1 MGVEVLV
8 GAVIAGASAGMA
20 AASVATIS
28 ALTATMIG
36 IGAGALSLIASVAAT
51 PKTPK
56 VQSPDNAVTLGTTT
70 DPKTVL
76 PVIFGTARTGAICV
90 YKAISKKENNKLVQI
105 FAIAEGEIDHYKALF
120 MDNKNVLVGKDLI
133 IRDGVLDKGTI
144 KDEYRKVLEVEF
156 RTGKNPNT
164 ALSLAKHHLGSDWTD
179 AYKGNGIA
187 TMCIVLRRDDKSLAA
202 GVDILQTNSQV
213 TVDVSGLKIRNLE
226 TNAIE
231 TSTNGVDQIFH
242 YLTNTK
248 YGLSVPIEN
257 INIDS
262 FLKVRKQVAQ
272 MKLYSNGACD
282 PNASFKENLTALMQS
297 FGGVMFESFGRITLK
312 LDAPDIVKHTFNEDN
327 IMMGKVN
334 LKTGGTNGYFNT
346 INAVYQEPSLD
357 YSEQMLRYPSD
368 AENDATI
375 RQDGRII
382 AKDVEYRFVKD
393 EKQIDK
399 LASIERNKSRIT
411 QVINFTTTDAFTAE
425 VWDVISV
432 THDELKLNNSLWRI
446 ISIERSIDS
455 GIAGILSITA
465 TEYNSQIYTDLDYAA
480 KPDNRPS
487 GLPDSMTVQK
497 PTNFRIKAT
506 GETIYGKN
514 VTLTWDAPEDFN
526 RYGFQIDYRVSGSPN
541 WIKLGQTSQQIFN
554 VNALAKDRS
563 YDYRICA
570 FGIIARSDWVELINQ
585 NPTVTY
591 ELPTPTIRIK
601 NQGSTAGTFE
611 GNDLIIEWDNQQGLD
626 VMINGEANKFSDL
639 FEAYIIKV
647 TNKAGKSIQYRT
659 RDPESWTYTL
669 DMNQFN
675 GLSRQL
681 TVEVSVK
688 GYNNS
693 QSAPA
698 RLVAINP
705 QHKPMKGFSA
715 RGGFN
720 TAFVSWADD
729 VEHDYAGSIIQYAT
743 DNTFSDARA
752 VSTNSVSHT
761 SFDLAD
767 GDYYI
772 RGAHYDIFGMDDAV
786 WSEPYFMSMKSTIS
800 WDDQDKEALEDLIG
814 LQDRLDETI
823 ADAIAQAGENA
834 DAKIDAMHK
843 QITTETGKTVQASA
857 DTLKSLIVSG
867 DKASST
873 KIDQVKAELKGD
885 ITKEVSASAT
895 TLKQAIADSEKAT
908 ATKIDQVKV
917 EMDGKVAGVSQEA
930 KADIDTLKG
939 TINSKYNLA
948 VNADGRVAG
957 IHMSATN
964 DPAQPT
970 RIIFTADKIAVAPQN
985 GSGVC
990 PFGIEGNK
998 VYLDNAMIRNAAIGT
1013 AQISDAAIT
1022 TAKIG
1027 NAAINSAKIQD
1038 GAITNAKIVNGAI
1051 DNAKIGNYIQSS
1063 NWNGSTGWHINKNG
1077 SATFMNATVKGNITA
1092 DSGTLNNV
1100 TINSSCVI
1108 KGMLEATQ
1116 VKGDFV
1122 KVIGKKFPHRDVNVD
1137 NGYAGYPQG
1146 TVTVRVED
1154 DHKFDR
1160 QIVIPA
1166 ISFGGLRAREGSNNN
1181 TFYDTCR
1188 LIVRKNGSELYNR
1201 AYGGNTGL
1209 YSGVID
1215 MPAGKGA
1222 VTLTFE
1228 VQSSAINNWTPST
1241 WISDLTVMVTKKAT
1255 TGITVS

>member
-20 AASVATIS
+20 AAATFSVM
-28 ALTATMIG
+28 TAVAIG
-36 IGAGALSLIASVAAT
+36 VAAGAMTLIASTLAT

-56 VQSPDNAVTLGTTT
+56 VQSADNSTTLGTTT

-76 PVIFGTARTGAICV
+76 PVVFGVTRVGAICT
-90 YKAISKKENNKLVQI
+90 YKAISKRESNKLVQI
-105 FAIAEGEIDHYKALF
+105 FAIAEGEIDHFKALY
-120 MDNKNVLVGKDLI
+120 MDNKNVLNSTSMT
-133 IRDGVLDKGTI
+133 IRDGVLDKGNI
-144 KDEYRKVLEVEF
+144 KDRYRKVLEVEF
-156 RTGKNPNT
+156 RTGKAPNT
-164 ALSLAKHHLGSDWTD
+164 VLSLANHHLGSDWDDRYT
-179 AYKGNGIA
+179 GNGVA
-187 TMCIVLRRDDKSLAA
+187 TMCIVLRRDDRSLAD
-202 GVDILQTNSQV
+202 GVEILQTNSQIA
-213 TVDVSGLKIRNLE
+213 VDVSGLKIRNLE

-231 TSTNGVDQIFH
+231 ASTNGVDQIFH

-257 INIDS
+257 INVDS
-262 FLKVRKQVAQ
+262 FLKVRSQVRQ
-272 MKLYSNGACD
+272 MNLHSNGACD
-282 PNASFKENLTALMQS
+282 PNASFKENLTGLMQT

-312 LDAPDIVKHTFNEDN
+312 LDAPDVVKHTFNEDN
-327 IMMGKVN
+327 IMMGKVT

-346 INAVYQEPSLD
+346 INAMYQNPAND
-357 YSEQMLRYPSD
+357 YSETMLRYPADAESD
-368 AENDATI
+368 ATVQ
-375 RQDGRII
+375 QDGRII

-393 EKQIDK
+393 KKQIDK

-411 QVINFTTTDAFTAE
+411 QVISFMTTDAFTAE

-432 THDELKLNNSLWRI
+432 THDELKLSNSLWRI
-446 ISIERSIDS
+446 TAIERSIDS
-455 GIAGILSITA
+455 GIAGMLAITA
-465 TEYNSQIYTDLDYAA
+465 TEYNSKIYTDLNYAA
-480 KPDNRPS
+480 NPDDRPT
-487 GLPDSMTVQK
+487 GLPDSMTVQA

-506 GETIYGKN
+506 GETIHGKN
-514 VTLTWDAPEDFN
+514 ISLMWDAPEDFN
-526 RYGFQIDYRVSGSPN
+526 RYGFQVDYRVSGSPN
-541 WIKLGQTSQQIFN
+541 WIKAGQTSQQIFN
-554 VNALAKDRS
+554 INALASDRS
-563 YDYRICA
+563 YDYRVCA

-591 ELPTPTIRIK
+591 ELPTPVIRIK
-601 NQGSTAGTFE
+601 NVGSQPNYFK
-611 GNDLIIEWDNQQGLD
+611 GNDLTIAWENQQKLD
-626 VMINGEANKFSDL
+626 VVVNGETNKFSDL
-639 FEAYIIKV
+639 FDAYIIKI

-659 RDPESWTYTL
+659 RNPESWTYTL

-675 GLSRQL
+675 GLSREL
-681 TVEVSVK
+681 TVEVSAK

-705 QHKPMKGFSA
+705 QHKPIKGFSA

-720 TAFVSWADD
+720 SAFVSWNGD
-729 VEHDYAGSIIQYAT
+729 VLESDYAGTIIQYAT
-743 DNTFSDARA
+743 SQDFSNARA

-761 SFDLAD
+761 SFDIAD
-767 GDYYI
+767 GDYYL
-772 RGAHYDIFGMDDAV
+772 RAAHYDIFGTDDAV
-786 WSEPYFMSMKSTIS
+786 WSEPYFMKMKSTIT
-800 WDDQDKEALEDLIG
+800 WDDQDKESLEDLIG

-834 DAKIDAMHK
+834 DIKLDRLHK
-843 QITTETGKTVQASA
+843 TISTETDGKVKTKVDAAVTDLKKVIATSEQASA
-857 DTLKSLIVSG
+857 
-867 DKASST
+867 T
-873 KIDQVKAELKGD
+873 KIEQVR
-885 ITKEVSASAT
+885 
-895 TLKQAIADSEKAT
+895 
-908 ATKIDQVKV
+908 V
-917 EMDGKVAGVSQEA
+917 EMDGKVAGVNQESEA
-930 KADIDTLKG
+930 KIDALKG

-970 RIIFTADKIAVAPQN
+970 RIIFNADKIAIAPQ
-985 GSGVC
+985 GGAAVP
-990 PFGIEGNK
+990 PFGVEGNK
-998 VYLDNAMIRNAAIGT
+998 VYIDGAMVRNASIGT
-1013 AQISDAAIT
+1013 AQINDASIT

-1027 NAAINSAKIQD
+1027 NAAINTAKIQD

-1108 KGMLEATQ
+1108 KGMLDATQ
-1116 VKGDFV
+1116 VRGDFV
-1122 KVIGKKFPHRDVNVD
+1122 KVIGRKFPVRDANPSL
-1137 NGYAGYPQG
+1137 GYGGYPQG
-1146 TVTVRVED
+1146 TVTVRIED
-1154 DHKFDR
+1154 DHNFDR

-1166 ISFGGLRAREGSNNN
+1166 ISFGGLTARESATGREY
-1181 TFYDTCR
+1181 YDTCR
-1188 LIVRKNGSELYNR
+1188 LIVRKNGSELYNK

-1215 MPAGKGA
+1215 MPRGQGA
-1222 VTLTFE
+1222 LTLTFE
-1228 VQSSAINNWTPST
+1228 VHSSAINNWTPST

>member
-1 MGVEVLV
+1 MGFEILV

-20 AASVATIS
+20 AAATFSVM
-28 ALTATMIG
+28 TAVAIG
-36 IGAGALSLIASVAAT
+36 MAAGAMTLIASTVGA

-56 VQSPDNAVTLGTTT
+56 VQSPDNAVTLGTSN

-76 PVIFGTARTGAICV
+76 PVLFGTTRTGAICV
-90 YKAISKKENNKLVQI
+90 YKAISQRENNKLVQI
-105 FAIAEGEIDHYKALF
+105 FAISEGEIDHFKALHI
-120 MDNKNVLVGKDLI
+120 DNKNVLI
-133 IRDGVLDKGTI
+133 SQNMTIRDGILDKGNI

-164 ALSLAKHHLGSDWTD
+164 ALDLAKHHLGADWD
-179 AYKGNGIA
+179 DRYQGNGIA

-202 GVDILQTNSQV
+202 GVDILQPNSQV
-213 TVDVSGLKIRNLE
+213 AVDVCGLKIRNLE

-231 TSTNGVDQIFH
+231 ASTNGVDQIFH
-242 YLTNTK
+242 YLTNEK

-257 INIDS
+257 INVDS
-262 FLKVRKQVAQ
+262 FLKVRKQVRQ
-272 MKLYSNGACD
+272 MDLHSNGACD
-282 PNASFKENLTALMQS
+282 PNASFKENLTSLMQT

-327 IMMGKVN
+327 IMMGKVS

-346 INAVYQEPSLD
+346 INAMYQEPSID
-357 YSEQMLRYPSD
+357 YSEQMLRYPAD

-382 AKDVEYRFVKD
+382 AKDIEYRFVKS
-393 EKQIDK
+393 KAQIDK
-399 LASIERNKSRIT
+399 LASVERNKSRIT
-411 QVINFTTTDAFTAE
+411 QVISFMTTDAFTAE

-432 THDELKLNNSLWRI
+432 TYDELKLNNSLWRI
-446 ISIERSIDS
+446 TAIDRSIDS
-455 GIAGILSITA
+455 GIAGMMTITA
-465 TEYNSQIYTDLDYAA
+465 TEYNSQVYTDLNYAA
-480 KPDNRPS
+480 NPDNRPT

-506 GETIYGKN
+506 GETIHGKN

-554 VNALAKDRS
+554 INALAKDRS
-563 YDYRICA
+563 YDYRVCA
-570 FGIIARSDWVELINQ
+570 FGIIARSEWVELVNQ
-585 NPTVTY
+585 NPEVTY
-591 ELPTPTIRIK
+591 ELPTPAIRIK
-601 NQGSTAGTFE
+601 NQGSSPGTFE
-611 GNDLIIEWDNQQGLD
+611 GNDLIIEWDNQQQLD

-675 GLSRQL
+675 GLSREL

-693 QSAPA
+693 ESAPA

-752 VSTNSVSHT
+752 VTTNSVSHT

-786 WSEPYFMSMKSTIS
+786 WSEPYFMQMKSTIS

-823 ADAIAQAGENA
+823 ADAIAQAGANA

-843 QITTETGKTVQASA
+843 QITTETGQTVQASA
-857 DTLKSLIVSG
+857 DTLKSLIATSEQ
-867 DKASST
+867 ASAT

-895 TLKQAIADSEKAT
+895 TLKQAIATSEA
-908 ATKIDQVKV
+908 ASASKIDQVRV
-917 EMDGKVAGVSQEA
+917 EMDGKIAGVNQEA
-930 KADIDTLKG
+930 DVKIDALKG

-964 DPAQPT
+964 DPAEPT
-970 RIIFTADKIAVAPQN
+970 RIIFTADKIAVAPQD
-985 GSGVC
+985 GSEVC
-990 PFGIEGNK
+990 PFGIEDNK

-1027 NAAINSAKIQD
+1027 TAQI
-1038 GAITNAKIVNGAI
+1038 NGAHIQHAQIGTGHIIDGSI
-1051 DNAKIGNYIQSS
+1051 DNAKIGNYIQSY
-1063 NWNGSTGWHINKNG
+1063 NWNGNDGWYIGKDGTCHFRH
-1077 SATFMNATVKGNITA
+1077 ANIRGHLVA
-1092 DSGTLNNV
+1092 DSGEMNNV
-1100 TINSSCVI
+1100 TINSSCRI
-1108 KGMLEATQ
+1108 LGMLDANQ
-1116 VKGDFV
+1116 VRGDFV
-1122 KVIGKKFPHRDVNVD
+1122 KAIGRRFPHWDENPSL
-1137 NGYAGYPQG
+1137 GYPGYPQG
-1146 TVTVRVED
+1146 TITVRIED
-1154 DHKFDR
+1154 DHPFDR
-1160 QIVIPA
+1160 QIIVPA
-1166 ISFGGLRAREGSNNN
+1166 ISFGGLNAREGSNNN
-1181 TFYDTCR
+1181 TYYDNCR
-1188 LIVRKNGSELYNR
+1188 LIVRKNGAELYNR
-1201 AYGGNTGL
+1201 AYGRQTGL
-1209 YSGVID
+1209 YSAVID
-1215 MPAGKGA
+1215 MPAGHGP

-1228 VQSSAINNWTPST
+1228 VSSSAINNWTPST
-1241 WISDLTVMVTKKAT
+1241 WISDLSVIVTKKAA
-1255 TGITVS
+1255 TGISVS

>member
-1 MGVEVLV
+1 MGFEVLV

-20 AASVATIS
+20 AAATFSVM
-28 ALTATMIG
+28 TAVAIG
-36 IGAGALSLIASVAAT
+36 MAAGAMTLIASTVGA

-56 VQSPDNAVTLGTTT
+56 VQSPDNAVTLGTSN

-76 PVIFGTARTGAICV
+76 PVLFGTTRTGAICV
-90 YKAISKKENNKLVQI
+90 YKAISQRENNKLVQI
-105 FAIAEGEIDHYKALF
+105 FAIAEGEIDHFKALHI
-120 MDNKNVLVGKDLI
+120 DNKNVLI
-133 IRDGVLDKGTI
+133 SQNMTIRDGILDKGNI

-164 ALSLAKHHLGSDWTD
+164 ALDLAKHHLGADWD
-179 AYKGNGIA
+179 DRYQGNGIA

-202 GVDILQTNSQV
+202 GVDILQPNSQV
-213 TVDVSGLKIRNLE
+213 AVDVMGLKIRNLE

-231 TSTNGVDQIFH
+231 ASTNGVDQIFH
-242 YLTNTK
+242 YLTNEK

-257 INIDS
+257 INVDS
-262 FLKVRKQVAQ
+262 FLKVRKQVRQ
-272 MKLYSNGACD
+272 MDLHSNGACD
-282 PNASFKENLTALMQS
+282 PNASFKENLTSLMQT

-327 IMMGKVN
+327 IMMGKVS

-346 INAVYQEPSLD
+346 INAMYQEPSID
-357 YSEQMLRYPSD
+357 YSEQMLRYPAD

-382 AKDVEYRFVKD
+382 AKDIEYRFVKS
-393 EKQIDK
+393 KAQIDK

-411 QVINFTTTDAFTAE
+411 QVISFMTTDAFTAE

-432 THDELKLNNSLWRI
+432 TYDELKLNNSLWRI
-446 ISIERSIDS
+446 TAIDRSIDS
-455 GIAGILSITA
+455 GIAGMMTITA
-465 TEYNSQIYTDLDYAA
+465 TEYNSQVYTDLNYAA
-480 KPDNRPS
+480 TPDNRPT

-506 GETIYGKN
+506 GETIHGKN

-526 RYGFQIDYRVSGSPN
+526 RYGFQIDYKVSGSPN

-554 VNALAKDRS
+554 INALAKDRS
-563 YDYRICA
+563 YDYRVCA
-570 FGIIARSDWVELINQ
+570 FGIIARSEWVELVNQ
-585 NPTVTY
+585 NPEVTY
-591 ELPTPTIRIK
+591 ELPTPVIRIK
-601 NQGSTAGTFE
+601 NQGSTPGTFE
-611 GNDLIIEWDNQQGLD
+611 GNDLIIEWDNQQALD
-626 VMINGEANKFSDL
+626 VVINGETNKFSDL

-675 GLSRQL
+675 GLSREL
-681 TVEVSVK
+681 TVEVSAK

-693 QSAPA
+693 ISAPA

-720 TAFVSWADD
+720 SVFVSWAND

-752 VSTNSVSHT
+752 VTTNSVSHT

-767 GDYYI
+767 GDYYL
-772 RGAHYDIFGMDDAV
+772 RAAHYDIFGMDDAV
-786 WSEPYFMSMKSTIS
+786 WSEPYFMPMKSTIS
-800 WDDQDKEALEDLIG
+800 WDDQDKEALENLIG

-823 ADAIAQAGENA
+823 ADAIAQAGANA

-843 QITTETGKTVQASA
+843 QITTETGQTVQASA
-857 DTLKSLIVSG
+857 DTLKSLIATSEQ
-867 DKASST
+867 ASAT

-885 ITKEVSASAT
+885 ITSEVSASAT
-895 TLKQAIADSEKAT
+895 TLKQAIATSEA
-908 ATKIDQVKV
+908 ASASKIDQVRV
-917 EMDGKVAGVSQEA
+917 EMDGKIAGVNQEA
-930 KADIDTLKG
+930 DVKIDALKG

-964 DPAQPT
+964 DPAEPT
-970 RIIFTADKIAVAPQN
+970 RIIFTADKIAVAPQD
-985 GSGVC
+985 GSEVC

-1013 AQISDAAIT
+1013 AQINDAAIT

-1027 NAAINSAKIQD
+1027 TAQI
-1038 GAITNAKIVNGAI
+1038 NGAHIQHAQIGTGHIIDGSI
-1051 DNAKIGNYIQSS
+1051 DNAKIGNYIQSY
-1063 NWNGSTGWHINKNG
+1063 NWNGNDGWYIGKDGTCHFRH
-1077 SATFMNATVKGNITA
+1077 ANIRGHLVA
-1092 DSGTLNNV
+1092 DSGELNNV
-1100 TINSSCVI
+1100 TINSSCRI
-1108 KGMLEATQ
+1108 LGMLDANQ
-1116 VKGDFV
+1116 VRGDFV
-1122 KVIGKKFPHRDVNVD
+1122 KAVGRRFPHWDENPSL
-1137 NGYAGYPQG
+1137 GYAGYPQG
-1146 TVTVRVED
+1146 TVTVRIED
-1154 DHKFDR
+1154 DHPFDR
-1160 QIVIPA
+1160 QIIVPA
-1166 ISFGGLRAREGSNNN
+1166 ISFGGLRAREGSNGNE
-1181 TFYDTCR
+1181 FYDNCR
-1188 LIVRKNGSELYNR
+1188 LIVRKNGAELYNR
-1201 AYGGNTGL
+1201 AYGRQTGL
-1209 YSGVID
+1209 YSAVID
-1215 MPAGKGA
+1215 MPAGHGP

-1228 VQSSAINNWTPST
+1228 VSSSAINNWTPST
-1241 WISDLTVMVTKKAT
+1241 WISDLSVIVTKKAA
-1255 TGITVS
+1255 TGISVS

>member
-1 MGVEVLV
+1 MGFEILV

-20 AASVATIS
+20 AAATFSVM
-28 ALTATMIG
+28 TAVAIG
-36 IGAGALSLIASVAAT
+36 MAAGAMTLIASTVGA

-56 VQSPDNAVTLGTTT
+56 VQSPDNAVTLGTSN

-76 PVIFGTARTGAICV
+76 PVLFGTTRTGAICV
-90 YKAISKKENNKLVQI
+90 YKAISQRENNKLVQI
-105 FAIAEGEIDHYKALF
+105 FAIAEGEIDHFKALHI
-120 MDNKNVLVGKDLI
+120 DNKNVLI
-133 IRDGVLDKGTI
+133 SQNMTIRDGILDKGNI

-164 ALSLAKHHLGSDWTD
+164 ALDLAKHHLGADWD
-179 AYKGNGIA
+179 DRYQGNGIA

-202 GVDILQTNSQV
+202 GVDILQPNSQV
-213 TVDVSGLKIRNLE
+213 AVDVCGLKIRNLE

-231 TSTNGVDQIFH
+231 ASTNGVDQIFH
-242 YLTNTK
+242 YLTNEK

-257 INIDS
+257 INVDS
-262 FLKVRKQVAQ
+262 FLKVRKQVRQ
-272 MKLYSNGACD
+272 MDLHSNGACD
-282 PNASFKENLTALMQS
+282 PNASFKENLTSLMQS

-327 IMMGKVN
+327 IMMGKVS

-346 INAVYQEPSLD
+346 INAMYQEPSID
-357 YSEQMLRYPSD
+357 YSEQMLRYPAD

-375 RQDGRII
+375 REDGRII
-382 AKDVEYRFVKD
+382 AKDIEYRFVKSKD
-393 EKQIDK
+393 QIDK

-411 QVINFTTTDAFTAE
+411 QVISFMTTDAFTAE

-432 THDELKLNNSLWRI
+432 TYDELKLNNSLWRI
-446 ISIERSIDS
+446 TAIDRSIDS
-455 GIAGILSITA
+455 GIAGMMTITA
-465 TEYNSQIYTDLDYAA
+465 TEYNSQVYTDLNYAA
-480 KPDNRPS
+480 TPDNRPT

-506 GETIYGKN
+506 GETIHGKN

-526 RYGFQIDYRVSGSPN
+526 RYGFQIDYKVSGSPN

-554 VNALAKDRS
+554 INALAKDRS
-563 YDYRICA
+563 YDYRVCA
-570 FGIIARSDWVELINQ
+570 FGIIARSEWVELVNQ
-585 NPTVTY
+585 NPEVTY
-591 ELPTPTIRIK
+591 ELPTPVIRIK
-601 NQGSTAGTFE
+601 NQGSTPGTFE
-611 GNDLIIEWDNQQGLD
+611 GNDLIIEWDNQQSLD
-626 VMINGEANKFSDL
+626 VVINGETNKFSDL

-675 GLSRQL
+675 GLSREL
-681 TVEVSVK
+681 TVEVSAK

-693 QSAPA
+693 VSAPA

-720 TAFVSWADD
+720 SVFVSWAND

-752 VSTNSVSHT
+752 VTTNSVSHT

-767 GDYYI
+767 GDYYL
-772 RGAHYDIFGMDDAV
+772 RAAHYDIFGMDDAV
-786 WSEPYFMSMKSTIS
+786 WSEPYFMPMKSTIS
-800 WDDQDKEALEDLIG
+800 WDDQDKEALENLIG

-823 ADAIAQAGENA
+823 ADAIAQAGANA

-843 QITTETGKTVQASA
+843 QITTETGQTVQASA
-857 DTLKSLIVSG
+857 DTLKSLIATSEQ
-867 DKASST
+867 ASAT

-885 ITKEVSASAT
+885 ITSEVSASAT
-895 TLKQAIADSEKAT
+895 TLKQAIATSEA
-908 ATKIDQVKV
+908 ASASKIDQVRV
-917 EMDGKVAGVSQEA
+917 EMDGKIAGVNQEA
-930 KADIDTLKG
+930 DVKIDALKG

-964 DPAQPT
+964 DPAEPT
-970 RIIFTADKIAVAPQN
+970 RIIFTADKIAVAPQD
-985 GSGVC
+985 GSEVC

-1013 AQISDAAIT
+1013 AQINDAAIT

-1027 NAAINSAKIQD
+1027 TAQI
-1038 GAITNAKIVNGAI
+1038 NGAHIQHAQIGTGHIIDGSI
-1051 DNAKIGNYIQSS
+1051 DNAKIGNYIQSY
-1063 NWNGSTGWHINKNG
+1063 NWNGNDGWYIGKDGTCHFRH
-1077 SATFMNATVKGNITA
+1077 ANIRGHLVA
-1092 DSGTLNNV
+1092 DSGEMNNV
-1100 TINSSCVI
+1100 TINSSCRI
-1108 KGMLEATQ
+1108 LGMLDANQ
-1116 VKGDFV
+1116 VRGDFV
-1122 KVIGKKFPHRDVNVD
+1122 KAVGRRFPHWDENPSL
-1137 NGYAGYPQG
+1137 GYAGYPQG
-1146 TVTVRVED
+1146 TVTVRIED
-1154 DHKFDR
+1154 DHPFDR
-1160 QIVIPA
+1160 QIIVPA
-1166 ISFGGLRAREGSNNN
+1166 ISFGGLRAREGSNGNE
-1181 TFYDTCR
+1181 FYDNCR
-1188 LIVRKNGSELYNR
+1188 LIVRKNGAELYNR
-1201 AYGGNTGL
+1201 AYGRQTGL
-1209 YSGVID
+1209 YSAVID
-1215 MPAGKGA
+1215 MPAGHGP

-1228 VQSSAINNWTPST
+1228 VSSSAINNWTPST
-1241 WISDLTVMVTKKAT
+1241 WISDLSVIVTKKAA
-1255 TGITVS
+1255 TGISVS

>member
-1 MGVEVLV
+1 MGFEILV

-20 AASVATIS
+20 AAATFSVM
-28 ALTATMIG
+28 TAVAIG
-36 IGAGALSLIASVAAT
+36 MAAGAMTLIASTVGA

-56 VQSPDNAVTLGTTT
+56 VQSPDNAVTLGTSN

-76 PVIFGTARTGAICV
+76 PVLFGTTRTGAICV
-90 YKAISKKENNKLVQI
+90 YKAISQRENNKLVQI
-105 FAIAEGEIDHYKALF
+105 FAIAEGEIDHFKALHI
-120 MDNKNVLVGKDLI
+120 DNKNVLI
-133 IRDGVLDKGTI
+133 SQNMTIRDGILDKGNI

-164 ALSLAKHHLGSDWTD
+164 ALDLAKHHLGADWD
-179 AYKGNGIA
+179 DRYQGNGIA

-202 GVDILQTNSQV
+202 GVDILQPNSQV
-213 TVDVSGLKIRNLE
+213 AVDVMGLKIRNLE

-231 TSTNGVDQIFH
+231 ASTNGVDQIFH
-242 YLTNTK
+242 YLTNEK

-257 INIDS
+257 INVDS
-262 FLKVRKQVAQ
+262 FLKVRKQVRQ
-272 MKLYSNGACD
+272 MDLHSNGACD
-282 PNASFKENLTALMQS
+282 PNASFKENLTSLMQT

-327 IMMGKVN
+327 IMMGKVS

-346 INAVYQEPSLD
+346 INAMYQEPSID
-357 YSEQMLRYPSD
+357 YSEQMLRYPAD

-382 AKDVEYRFVKD
+382 AKDIEYRFVKS
-393 EKQIDK
+393 KAQIDK

-411 QVINFTTTDAFTAE
+411 QVISFMTTDAFTAE

-432 THDELKLNNSLWRI
+432 TYDELKLNNSLWRI
-446 ISIERSIDS
+446 TAIDRSIDS
-455 GIAGILSITA
+455 GIAGMMTITA
-465 TEYNSQIYTDLDYAA
+465 TEYNSQVYTDLNYAA
-480 KPDNRPS
+480 TPDNRPT

-506 GETIYGKN
+506 GETIHGKN

-554 VNALAKDRS
+554 INALAKDRS
-563 YDYRICA
+563 YDYRVCA
-570 FGIIARSDWVELINQ
+570 FGIIARSEWVELVNQ
-585 NPTVTY
+585 NPEVTY
-591 ELPTPTIRIK
+591 ELPTPVIRIK
-601 NQGSTAGTFE
+601 NQGSSPGTFE
-611 GNDLIIEWDNQQGLD
+611 GNDLIIEWENQQQLD

-675 GLSRQL
+675 GLSREL

-693 QSAPA
+693 ESAPA

-752 VSTNSVSHT
+752 VTTNSVSHT

-786 WSEPYFMSMKSTIS
+786 WSEPYFMQMKSTIS

-823 ADAIAQAGENA
+823 ADAIAQAGANA

-843 QITTETGKTVQASA
+843 QITTETGQTVQASA
-857 DTLKSLIVSG
+857 NTLKSLIATSEQ
-867 DKASST
+867 ASST

-885 ITKEVSASAT
+885 ITNEVSASAT
-895 TLKQAIADSEKAT
+895 TLKQAIATSEA
-908 ATKIDQVKV
+908 ASASKIDQVRV
-917 EMDGKVAGVSQEA
+917 EMDGKIAGVNQEA
-930 KADIDTLKG
+930 DVKIDALKG

-964 DPAQPT
+964 DPAEPT
-970 RIIFTADKIAVAPQN
+970 RIIFTADKIAVAPQD
-985 GSGVC
+985 GSEVC
-990 PFGIEGNK
+990 PFGIEDNK

-1013 AQISDAAIT
+1013 AQISDASIT

-1027 NAAINSAKIQD
+1027 TAQI
-1038 GAITNAKIVNGAI
+1038 NGAHIQHAQIGTGHIIDGSI
-1051 DNAKIGNYIQSS
+1051 DNAKIGNYIQSY
-1063 NWNGSTGWHINKNG
+1063 NWNGNDGWYIGKDGTCHFRH
-1077 SATFMNATVKGNITA
+1077 ANIRGHLVA
-1092 DSGTLNNV
+1092 DSGEMNNV
-1100 TINSSCVI
+1100 TINSRCRI
-1108 KGMLEATQ
+1108 LGMLDANQ
-1116 VKGDFV
+1116 VRGDFV
-1122 KVIGKKFPHRDVNVD
+1122 KAIGRRFPYWDENPSL
-1137 NGYAGYPQG
+1137 GYPGYPQG
-1146 TVTVRVED
+1146 TITVRIED
-1154 DHKFDR
+1154 DHPFDR
-1160 QIVIPA
+1160 QIIVPA
-1166 ISFGGLRAREGSNNN
+1166 ISFGGLNAREGSNNN
-1181 TFYDTCR
+1181 TYYDNCR
-1188 LIVRKNGSELYNR
+1188 LIVRKNGAELYNR
-1201 AYGGNTGL
+1201 AYGRQTGL
-1209 YSGVID
+1209 YSAVID
-1215 MPAGKGA
+1215 MPAGHGP

-1228 VQSSAINNWTPST
+1228 VSSSAINNWTPST
-1241 WISDLTVMVTKKAT
+1241 WISDLSVIVTKKAA
-1255 TGITVS
+1255 TGISVS

>member
-1 MGVEVLV
+1 MGFEILV

-20 AASVATIS
+20 AAATFSVM
-28 ALTATMIG
+28 TAVAIG
-36 IGAGALSLIASVAAT
+36 MAAGAMTLIASTVGA

-56 VQSPDNAVTLGTTT
+56 VQSPDNAVTLGTSN

-76 PVIFGTARTGAICV
+76 PVLFGTTRTGAICV
-90 YKAISKKENNKLVQI
+90 YKAISQRENNKLVQI
-105 FAIAEGEIDHYKALF
+105 FAIAEGEIDHFKALHI
-120 MDNKNVLVGKDLI
+120 DNKNVLI
-133 IRDGVLDKGTI
+133 SQNMTIRDGILDKGNI

-164 ALSLAKHHLGSDWTD
+164 ALDLAKHHLGADWD
-179 AYKGNGIA
+179 DRYQGNGIA

-202 GVDILQTNSQV
+202 GVDILQPNSQV
-213 TVDVSGLKIRNLE
+213 AVDVCGLKIRNLE

-231 TSTNGVDQIFH
+231 ASTNGVDQIFH

-257 INIDS
+257 INVDS
-262 FLKVRKQVAQ
+262 FLKVRKQVRQ
-272 MKLYSNGACD
+272 MDLHSNGACD
-282 PNASFKENLTALMQS
+282 PNASFKENLTSLMQS

-327 IMMGKVN
+327 IMMGKVS

-346 INAVYQEPSLD
+346 INAMYQEPSID
-357 YSEQMLRYPSD
+357 YSEQMLRYPAD

-375 RQDGRII
+375 REDGRII
-382 AKDVEYRFVKD
+382 AKDIEYRFVKSKD
-393 EKQIDK
+393 QIDK

-411 QVINFTTTDAFTAE
+411 QVISFMTTDAFTAE

-432 THDELKLNNSLWRI
+432 TYDELKLNNSLWRI
-446 ISIERSIDS
+446 TAIDRSIDS
-455 GIAGILSITA
+455 GIAGMMTITA
-465 TEYNSQIYTDLDYAA
+465 TEYNSQVYTDLNYAA
-480 KPDNRPS
+480 TPDNRPT

-506 GETIYGKN
+506 GETIHGKN

-526 RYGFQIDYRVSGSPN
+526 RYGFQIDYKVSGSPN

-554 VNALAKDRS
+554 INALAKDRS
-563 YDYRICA
+563 YDYRVCA
-570 FGIIARSDWVELINQ
+570 FGIIARSEWVELVNQ
-585 NPTVTY
+585 NPEVTY
-591 ELPTPTIRIK
+591 ELPTPVIRIK
-601 NQGSTAGTFE
+601 NQGSTPGTFE
-611 GNDLIIEWDNQQGLD
+611 GNDLIIEWDNQQALD
-626 VMINGEANKFSDL
+626 VVINGETNKFSDL

-675 GLSRQL
+675 GLSREL
-681 TVEVSVK
+681 TVEVSAK

-693 QSAPA
+693 VSAPA

-720 TAFVSWADD
+720 SVFVSWAND

-752 VSTNSVSHT
+752 VTTNSVSHT

-767 GDYYI
+767 GDYYL
-772 RGAHYDIFGMDDAV
+772 RAAHYDIFGMDDAV
-786 WSEPYFMSMKSTIS
+786 WSEPYFMPMKSTIS

-814 LQDRLDETI
+814 LQERLDETI
-823 ADAIAQAGENA
+823 ADAIAQAGANA

-843 QITTETGKTVQASA
+843 QITTETGQTVQASA
-857 DTLKSLIVSG
+857 DTLKSLITTSEQ
-867 DKASST
+867 ASST

-885 ITKEVSASAT
+885 ITSEVSASAT
-895 TLKQAIADSEKAT
+895 TLKQAIATSEA
-908 ATKIDQVKV
+908 ASASKIDQVRV
-917 EMDGKVAGVSQEA
+917 EMDGKIAGVNQEA
-930 KADIDTLKG
+930 DVKIDALKG

-964 DPAQPT
+964 DPAEPT
-970 RIIFTADKIAVAPQN
+970 RIIFTADKIAVAPQD
-985 GSGVC
+985 GSEVC

-1013 AQISDAAIT
+1013 AQINDAAIT

-1027 NAAINSAKIQD
+1027 TAQI
-1038 GAITNAKIVNGAI
+1038 NGAHIQHAQIGTGHIIDGSI
-1051 DNAKIGNYIQSS
+1051 DNAKIGNYIQSY
-1063 NWNGSTGWHINKNG
+1063 NWNGNDGWYIGKDGTCHFRH
-1077 SATFMNATVKGNITA
+1077 ANIRGHLVA
-1092 DSGTLNNV
+1092 DSGEMNNV
-1100 TINSSCVI
+1100 TINSSCRI
-1108 KGMLEATQ
+1108 LGMLDANQ
-1116 VKGDFV
+1116 VRGDFV
-1122 KVIGKKFPHRDVNVD
+1122 KAVGRRFPHWDENPSL
-1137 NGYAGYPQG
+1137 GYAGYPQG
-1146 TVTVRVED
+1146 TVTVRIED
-1154 DHKFDR
+1154 DHPFDR
-1160 QIVIPA
+1160 QIIVPA
-1166 ISFGGLRAREGSNNN
+1166 ISFGGLRAREGSNGNE
-1181 TFYDTCR
+1181 FYDNCR
-1188 LIVRKNGSELYNR
+1188 LIVRKNGAELYNR
-1201 AYGGNTGL
+1201 AYGRQTGL
-1209 YSGVID
+1209 YSAVID
-1215 MPAGKGA
+1215 MPAGHGP

-1228 VQSSAINNWTPST
+1228 VSSSAINNWTPST
-1241 WISDLTVMVTKKAT
+1241 WISDLSVIVTKKAA
-1255 TGITVS
+1255 TGISVS

>member
-1 MGVEVLV
+1 MGIEVLV

-20 AASVATIS
+20 AAATFSVM
-28 ALTATMIG
+28 TAVAIG
-36 IGAGALSLIASVAAT
+36 MAAGAMTLIASTVGAQ
-51 PKTPK
+51 KTPK
-56 VQSPDNAVTLGTTT
+56 VQSPDNAVTLGTSN

-76 PVIFGTARTGAICV
+76 PVVFGTTRTGAICV
-90 YKAISKKENNKLVQI
+90 YKAISQRENNKLVQI

-120 MDNKNVLVGKDLI
+120 IDNKNVLVGTNMT
-133 IRDGVLDKGTI
+133 IRDGVLDKGNI
-144 KDEYRKVLEVEF
+144 KEEYRKVLEVEF
-156 RTGKNPNT
+156 RTGKNPNS
-164 ALSLAKHHLGSDWTD
+164 ALELAKTHLGSDWTD

-202 GVDILQTNSQV
+202 GVDILQTNSQIA
-213 TVDVSGLKIRNLE
+213 VDVMGLKIRNLE

-231 TSTNGVDQIFH
+231 ASTNGVDQIFH
-242 YLTNTK
+242 YLTNEK

-257 INIDS
+257 INVDS
-262 FLKVRKQVAQ
+262 FLKVRQQVRQ
-272 MKLYSNGACD
+272 MDLHSNGACD
-282 PNASFKENLTALMQS
+282 PNASFKENLTSLMQT

-312 LDAPDIVKHTFNEDN
+312 LDAPDIVKHVFNEDN
-327 IMMGKVN
+327 IMMGKVS

-346 INAVYQEPSLD
+346 INAMYQEPSID
-357 YSEQMLRYPSD
+357 YSEQMLRYPAD

-375 RQDGRII
+375 REDGRII
-382 AKDVEYRFVKD
+382 AKDIEYRFVKSKD
-393 EKQIDK
+393 QIDK

-411 QVINFTTTDAFTAE
+411 QVISFMTTDAFTAE

-432 THDELKLNNSLWRI
+432 TYDELKLNNSLWRI
-446 ISIERSIDS
+446 TAIDRSIDS
-455 GIAGILSITA
+455 GIAGMMTITA
-465 TEYNSQIYTDLDYAA
+465 TEYNSQVYTDLNYAA
-480 KPDNRPS
+480 NPDNRPS

-506 GETIYGKN
+506 GETIHGKN

-526 RYGFQIDYRVSGSPN
+526 RYGFQIDYKVSGSPN

-554 VNALAKDRS
+554 INALAKDRS
-563 YDYRICA
+563 YDYRVCA
-570 FGIIARSDWVELINQ
+570 FGIIARSDWVELVNQ
-585 NPTVTY
+585 NPEVTY
-591 ELPTPTIRIK
+591 ELPTPVIRIK

-611 GNDLIIEWDNQQGLD
+611 GNDLIIEWDNQQKLD
-626 VMINGEANKFSDL
+626 VVINGETNKFSDL

-681 TVEVSVK
+681 TVEVSAK

-693 QSAPA
+693 VSAPA

-720 TAFVSWADD
+720 TAFVSWTDD

-752 VSTNSVSHT
+752 VTTNSVSHT

-772 RGAHYDIFGMDDAV
+772 RGAHYDIFGIDDAV
-786 WSEPYFMSMKSTIS
+786 WSEPYFMSMKSSIS
-800 WDDQDKEALEDLIG
+800 WEDQDKEALEDLIG

-823 ADAIAQAGENA
+823 ADAIKQANANA

-843 QITTETGKTVQASA
+843 QITTETGKTVEASA
-857 DTLKSLIVSG
+857 DTLKSLITTSEQ
-867 DKASST
+867 ASAT

-895 TLKQAIADSEKAT
+895 TLKQAIATSEQAS
-908 ATKIDQVKV
+908 ASKIDQVRV
-917 EMDGKVAGVSQEA
+917 EMDGKIAGVNQEA
-930 KADIDTLKG
+930 DVKIDALKG

-964 DPAQPT
+964 DPAEPT
-970 RIIFTADKIAVAPQN
+970 RIIFTADKIAVAPQD
-985 GSGVC
+985 GSEVC
-990 PFGIEGNK
+990 PFGIENNK
-998 VYLDNAMIRNAAIGT
+998 VFLDNAMIRDAAIGT
-1013 AQISDAAIT
+1013 AQITDAAIT

-1027 NAAINSAKIQD
+1027 TAQI
-1038 GAITNAKIVNGAI
+1038 NGAHIQHAQIGTGHIIDGSI
-1051 DNAKIGNYIQSS
+1051 DNAKIGNYIQSY
-1063 NWNGSTGWHINKNG
+1063 NWNGNDGWYIGKDGTCHFRH
-1077 SATFMNATVKGNITA
+1077 ANIRGHLVA
-1092 DSGTLNNV
+1092 DSGEMNNV
-1100 TINSSCVI
+1100 TINSSCRI
-1108 KGMLEATQ
+1108 LGMLDANQ
-1116 VKGDFV
+1116 VRGDFV
-1122 KVIGKKFPHRDVNVD
+1122 KAIGRRFPHNDVNVD
-1137 NGYAGYPQG
+1137 TGYAGYPQG
-1146 TVTVRVED
+1146 TITVRIED
-1154 DHKFDR
+1154 DHNFDR
-1160 QIVIPA
+1160 QIIIPA
-1166 ISFGGLRAREGSNNN
+1166 ISFGGLRAREGSNGNE
-1181 TFYDTCR
+1181 FYDNCR
-1188 LIVRKNGSELYNR
+1188 LIVRKNGAELYNR
-1201 AYGGNTGL
+1201 AYGRQTGL
-1209 YSGVID
+1209 YTGVID
-1215 MPAGKGA
+1215 MPAGQGP
-1222 VTLTFE
+1222 VTMTFE
-1228 VQSSAINNWTPST
+1228 VYSSAINNWTPST
-1241 WISDLTVMVTKKAT
+1241 WISDLAVIVTKKAA

>member
-20 AASVATIS
+20 AAATFSVM
-28 ALTATMIG
+28 TAVAIG
-36 IGAGALSLIASVAAT
+36 VAAGAMTLIASTLAT

-56 VQSPDNAVTLGTTT
+56 VQSADNSTTLGTTT

-76 PVIFGTARTGAICV
+76 PVVFGVTRVGAICV
-90 YKAISKKENNKLVQI
+90 YKAISKQESNKLVQI
-105 FAIAEGEIDHYKALF
+105 FAIAEGEIDHYKALY
-120 MDNKNVLVGKDLI
+120 MDNKNVLNSKTMT
-133 IRDGVLDKGTI
+133 IRDGVLDKGNI
-144 KDEYRKVLEVEF
+144 KERYRKVLEVEF

-164 ALSLAKHHLGSDWTD
+164 ALSLAKHHLGSDWDDRYT
-179 AYKGNGIA
+179 GNGIA
-187 TMCIVLRRDDKSLAA
+187 TMCIILRRDDRSLAD
-202 GVDILQTNSQV
+202 GVEILQTNSQIA
-213 TVDVSGLKIRNLE
+213 VDVSGLKIRNLE

-231 TSTNGVDQIFH
+231 ASTNGVDQIFH

-257 INIDS
+257 INVDS
-262 FLKVRKQVAQ
+262 FLKVRSQVRQ
-272 MKLYSNGACD
+272 MNLHSNGACD
-282 PNASFKENLTALMQS
+282 PNASFKENLTGLMQT

-312 LDAPDIVKHTFNEDN
+312 LDAPDVVKHRFDEDN
-327 IMMGKVN
+327 IMMGKVT

-346 INAVYQEPSLD
+346 INAMYQNPSND
-357 YSEQMLRYPSD
+357 YAETMLRYPADAESD
-368 AENDATI
+368 ATVQ
-375 RQDGRII
+375 QDGRII

-393 EKQIDK
+393 KKQIDK
-399 LASIERNKSRIT
+399 LASVERNKSRIT
-411 QVINFTTTDAFTAE
+411 QVISFMTTDAFTAE

-432 THDELKLNNSLWRI
+432 THDELKLSNSLWRI
-446 ISIERSIDS
+446 TAIERSIDS
-455 GIAGILSITA
+455 GIAGMLAITA
-465 TEYNSQIYTDLDYAA
+465 TEYNSKIYTDLNYAA
-480 KPDNRPS
+480 NPDDRPT
-487 GLPDSMTVQK
+487 GLPDSMTVQA

-506 GETIYGKN
+506 GETLHGKN
-514 VTLTWDAPEDFN
+514 ISLTWDAPEDFN
-526 RYGFQIDYRVSGSPN
+526 RYGFQVDYRVSGSPN
-541 WIKLGQTSQQIFN
+541 WIKAGQTSQQIFN
-554 VNALAKDRS
+554 INALASDRS
-563 YDYRICA
+563 YDYRVCA

-591 ELPTPTIRIK
+591 ELPTPVIRIK
-601 NQGSTAGTFE
+601 NVGSQPNYFK
-611 GNDLIIEWDNQQGLD
+611 GNDLTIAWENQQKLD
-626 VMINGEANKFSDL
+626 VVVNGETNKFSDL
-639 FEAYIIKV
+639 FDAYIIKI

-675 GLSRQL
+675 GLSREL
-681 TVEVSVK
+681 TVEVSAK

-705 QHKPMKGFSA
+705 QHKAIKGFSA

-720 TAFVSWADD
+720 SAFVSWNGD
-729 VEHDYAGSIIQYAT
+729 VLESDYAGTIIQYAT
-743 DNTFSDARA
+743 AQDFSNTRS

-767 GDYYI
+767 GDYYL
-772 RGAHYDIFGMDDAV
+772 RAAHYDIFGMDDAV
-786 WSEPYFMSMKSTIS
+786 WSEPYFMPMKSTIS

-823 ADAIAQAGENA
+823 ADAIEQAGANA

-843 QITTETGKTVQASA
+843 QITTETGQTVQASA
-857 DTLKSLIVSG
+857 DTLKSLIASG
-867 DKASST
+867 DKASAT

-895 TLKQAIADSEKAT
+895 TLKQAIATSEQAS
-908 ATKIDQVKV
+908 ATKIDQVRV
-917 EMDGKVAGVSQEA
+917 EMDGKIAGVNQEA
-930 KADIDTLKG
+930 DVKIDALKG

-970 RIIFTADKIAVAPQN
+970 RIIFNADKIAIAPQ
-985 GSGVC
+985 GGAAVP
-990 PFGIEGNK
+990 PFGVEGNK
-998 VYLDNAMIRNAAIGT
+998 VYIDGAMVRNASIGT
-1013 AQISDAAIT
+1013 AQINDAAIT

-1108 KGMLEATQ
+1108 KGMLDATQ
-1116 VKGDFV
+1116 VRGDFV
-1122 KVIGKKFPHRDVNVD
+1122 KAVGKRFPHTNANWP
-1137 NGYAGYPQG
+1137 NG
-1146 TVTVRVED
+1146 TLTVRIED
-1154 DHKFDR
+1154 DHNFNR
-1160 QIVIPA
+1160 QIIIPA
-1166 ISFGGLRAREGSNNN
+1166 IHHNGSMRSYEHNDLW
-1181 TFYDTCR
+1181 DTCR
-1188 LIVRKNGSELYNR
+1188 LIVRKNGAVLYDR
-1201 AYGGNTGL
+1201 TATSGCM

-1215 MPAGKGA
+1215 MPAGQGA

-1228 VQSSAINNWTPST
+1228 VSCKGVNNYNPIGY
-1241 WISDLTVMVTKKAT
+1241 ISDLTVLVTKKAS
-1255 TGITVS
+1255 TGISIS

>member
-1 MGVEVLV
+1 MGFEVLV

-20 AASVATIS
+20 AAATFSVM
-28 ALTATMIG
+28 TAVAIG
-36 IGAGALSLIASVAAT
+36 MAAGAMTLIASTVGA

-56 VQSPDNAVTLGTTT
+56 VQSPDNAVTLGTSN

-76 PVIFGTARTGAICV
+76 PVLFGTTRTGAICV
-90 YKAISKKENNKLVQI
+90 YKAISQRENNKLVQI
-105 FAIAEGEIDHYKALF
+105 FAIAEGEIDHFKALHI
-120 MDNKNVLVGKDLI
+120 DNKNVLI
-133 IRDGVLDKGTI
+133 SQNMTIRDGILDKGNI

-164 ALSLAKHHLGSDWTD
+164 ALDLAKHHLGADWD
-179 AYKGNGIA
+179 DRYQGNGIA

-202 GVDILQTNSQV
+202 GVDILQPNSQV
-213 TVDVSGLKIRNLE
+213 AVDVMGLKIRNLE

-231 TSTNGVDQIFH
+231 ASTNGVDQIFH
-242 YLTNTK
+242 YLTNEK

-257 INIDS
+257 INVDS
-262 FLKVRKQVAQ
+262 FLKVRKQVRQ
-272 MKLYSNGACD
+272 MDLHSNGACD
-282 PNASFKENLTALMQS
+282 PNASFKENLTSLMQT

-312 LDAPDIVKHTFNEDN
+312 LDAPDIVKHTFNEEN
-327 IMMGKVN
+327 IMMGKVS

-346 INAVYQEPSLD
+346 INAMYQEPSID
-357 YSEQMLRYPSD
+357 YSEQMLRYPAD

-382 AKDVEYRFVKD
+382 AKDIEYRFVKS
-393 EKQIDK
+393 KAQIDK

-411 QVINFTTTDAFTAE
+411 QVISFMTTDAFTAE

-432 THDELKLNNSLWRI
+432 TYDELKLNNSLWRI
-446 ISIERSIDS
+446 TAIDRSIDS
-455 GIAGILSITA
+455 GIAGMMTITA
-465 TEYNSQIYTDLDYAA
+465 TEYNSQVYTDLNYAA
-480 KPDNRPS
+480 TPDNRPT

-506 GETIYGKN
+506 GETIHGKN

-554 VNALAKDRS
+554 INALAKDRS
-563 YDYRICA
+563 YDYRVCA
-570 FGIIARSDWVELINQ
+570 FGIIARSEWVELVNQ
-585 NPTVTY
+585 NPEVTY
-591 ELPTPTIRIK
+591 ELPTPVIRIK
-601 NQGSTAGTFE
+601 NQGSTPGTFE
-611 GNDLIIEWDNQQGLD
+611 GNDLIIEWENQQQLD

-675 GLSRQL
+675 GLSREL

-693 QSAPA
+693 ESAPA

-786 WSEPYFMSMKSTIS
+786 WSEPYFMQMKSTIS

-823 ADAIAQAGENA
+823 ADAIAQAGANA

-843 QITTETGKTVQASA
+843 QITTETGQTVQASA
-857 DTLKSLIVSG
+857 DTLKSLIATSEQ
-867 DKASST
+867 ASST

-885 ITKEVSASAT
+885 ITNEVSASAT
-895 TLKQAIADSEKAT
+895 TLKQAIATSEA
-908 ATKIDQVKV
+908 ASASKIDQVRV
-917 EMDGKVAGVSQEA
+917 EMDGKIAGVNQEA
-930 KADIDTLKG
+930 DVKIDALKG

-964 DPAQPT
+964 DPAEPT
-970 RIIFTADKIAVAPQN
+970 RIIFTADKIAVAPQD
-985 GSGVC
+985 GSEVC
-990 PFGIEGNK
+990 PFGIEDNK

-1027 NAAINSAKIQD
+1027 TAQI
-1038 GAITNAKIVNGAI
+1038 NGAHIQHAQIGTGHIIDGSI
-1051 DNAKIGNYIQSS
+1051 DNAKIGNYIQSY
-1063 NWNGSTGWHINKNG
+1063 NWNGNDGWYIGKDGTCHFRH
-1077 SATFMNATVKGNITA
+1077 ANIRGHLVA
-1092 DSGTLNNV
+1092 DSGEMNNV
-1100 TINSSCVI
+1100 TINSSCRI
-1108 KGMLEATQ
+1108 LGMLDANQ
-1116 VKGDFV
+1116 VRGDFV
-1122 KVIGKKFPHRDVNVD
+1122 KAIGRRFPHWDENPSL
-1137 NGYAGYPQG
+1137 GYPGYPQG
-1146 TVTVRVED
+1146 TITVRIED
-1154 DHKFDR
+1154 DHPFDR
-1160 QIVIPA
+1160 QIIVPA
-1166 ISFGGLRAREGSNNN
+1166 ISFGGLTAREGSNNN
-1181 TFYDTCR
+1181 EFYDNCR
-1188 LIVRKNGSELYNR
+1188 LIVRKNGAELYNR
-1201 AYGGNTGL
+1201 AYGRQTGL
-1209 YSGVID
+1209 YSAVID
-1215 MPAGKGA
+1215 MPAGHGP

-1228 VQSSAINNWTPST
+1228 VHSSAINNWTPRT
-1241 WISDLTVMVTKKAT
+1241 WISDLSVIVTKKAA
-1255 TGITVS
+1255 TGISVS

>member
-20 AASVATIS
+20 AAATFSVM
-28 ALTATMIG
+28 TAVAIG
-36 IGAGALSLIASVAAT
+36 VAAGAMTLIASTLAT

-56 VQSPDNAVTLGTTT
+56 VQSADNSTTLGTTT

-76 PVIFGTARTGAICV
+76 PVVFGVTRVGAICV
-90 YKAISKKENNKLVQI
+90 YKAISKQESNKLVQI
-105 FAIAEGEIDHYKALF
+105 FAIAEGEIDHYKALY
-120 MDNKNVLVGKDLI
+120 MDNKNVLNSKTMT
-133 IRDGVLDKGTI
+133 IRDGVLDKGNI
-144 KDEYRKVLEVEF
+144 KERYRKVLEIEF

-164 ALSLAKHHLGSDWTD
+164 ALSLAKQHLGSDWDDRYT
-179 AYKGNGIA
+179 GNGIA
-187 TMCIVLRRDDKSLAA
+187 TMCIILRRDDRSLAD
-202 GVDILQTNSQV
+202 GVEILQTNSQIA
-213 TVDVSGLKIRNLE
+213 VDVSGLKIRNLE

-231 TSTNGVDQIFH
+231 ASTNGVDQIFH

-257 INIDS
+257 INVDS
-262 FLKVRKQVAQ
+262 FLKVRSQVRQ
-272 MKLYSNGACD
+272 MNLYSNGACD
-282 PNASFKENLTALMQS
+282 PNASFKENLTGLMQT

-312 LDAPDIVKHTFNEDN
+312 LDAPDVVKHTFDEDN
-327 IMMGKVN
+327 IMMGKVT

-346 INAVYQEPSLD
+346 INAMYQNPSND
-357 YSEQMLRYPSD
+357 YAETMLRYPADAESD
-368 AENDATI
+368 ATVQ
-375 RQDGRII
+375 QDGRII

-393 EKQIDK
+393 KKQIDK
-399 LASIERNKSRIT
+399 LASVERNKSRIT
-411 QVINFTTTDAFTAE
+411 QVISFMTTDAFTAE

-432 THDELKLNNSLWRI
+432 THDELKLSNSLWRI
-446 ISIERSIDS
+446 TAIERSIDS
-455 GIAGILSITA
+455 GIAGMLAITA
-465 TEYNSQIYTDLDYAA
+465 TEYNSKIYTDLNYAA
-480 KPDNRPS
+480 NPDDRPT
-487 GLPDSMTVQK
+487 GLPDSMTVQA

-506 GETIYGKN
+506 GETLHGKN
-514 VTLTWDAPEDFN
+514 ISLTWDAPEDFN
-526 RYGFQIDYRVSGSPN
+526 RYGFQVDYRVSGSPN
-541 WIKLGQTSQQIFN
+541 WIKAGQTSQQIFN
-554 VNALAKDRS
+554 INALASDRS
-563 YDYRICA
+563 YDYRVCA

-591 ELPTPTIRIK
+591 ELPTPVIRIK
-601 NQGSTAGTFE
+601 NVGSQPNYFK
-611 GNDLIIEWDNQQGLD
+611 GNDLTIAWENQQKLD
-626 VMINGEANKFSDL
+626 VVVNGETNKFSDL
-639 FEAYIIKV
+639 FDAYIIKV

-675 GLSRQL
+675 GLSREL
-681 TVEVSVK
+681 TVEVSAR

-705 QHKPMKGFSA
+705 QHKPIKGFNA

-720 TAFVSWADD
+720 SAFVSWNGD
-729 VEHDYAGSIIQYAT
+729 VLESDYAGTIIQYAT
-743 DNTFSDARA
+743 TQDFSNARA

-761 SFDLAD
+761 SFDVAD
-767 GDYYI
+767 GDYYL
-772 RGAHYDIFGMDDAV
+772 RAAHYDIFGMDDAV
-786 WSEPYFMSMKSTIS
+786 WSEPYFMQMKSTIS

-823 ADAIAQAGENA
+823 ADAIKQAGANA

-857 DTLKSLIVSG
+857 DTLKSLIASG

-873 KIDQVKAELKGD
+873 KIDQVKAELKSD

-895 TLKQAIADSEKAT
+895 TLKQAIATSEAAS
-908 ATKIDQVKV
+908 ATKIDQVRV
-917 EMDGKVAGVSQEA
+917 EMDGKIAGVNQEA
-930 KADIDTLKG
+930 DVKIDALKG

-957 IHMSATN
+957 IHMSASN

-970 RIIFTADKIAVAPQN
+970 RIIFNADKIAIAPQ
-985 GSGVC
+985 GGAAVP
-990 PFGIEGNK
+990 PFGVEGNK
-998 VYLDNAMIRNAAIGT
+998 VYIDGAMVRNASIGT
-1013 AQISDAAIT
+1013 AQINDAAIT
-1022 TAKIG
+1022 NAKIG
-1027 NAAINSAKIQD
+1027 NAAINTAKIQD

-1063 NWNGSTGWHINKNG
+1063 DWNGSTGWHINKNG
-1077 SATFMNATVKGNITA
+1077 SATFMNAKIKGNITA

-1108 KGMLEATQ
+1108 KGMLDATQ
-1116 VKGDFV
+1116 VRGDFV
-1122 KVIGKKFPHRDVNVD
+1122 KAVGKRFPHKNANWP
-1137 NGYAGYPQG
+1137 NG
-1146 TVTVRVED
+1146 TLTVRIED
-1154 DHKFDR
+1154 DHKFNR
-1160 QIVIPA
+1160 QIIIPA
-1166 ISFGGLRAREGSNNN
+1166 IHHNGSVRK
-1181 TFYDTCR
+1181 YDSADLWDTCR
-1188 LIVRKNGSELYNR
+1188 LIVRKNGAVLYDR
-1201 AYGGNTGL
+1201 TATSGCM

-1215 MPAGKGA
+1215 MPAGQGA

-1228 VQSSAINNWTPST
+1228 VSCDGVNNYNPIGY
-1241 WISDLTVMVTKKAT
+1241 ISDLTVLVTKKAS

>member
-1 MGVEVLV
+1 MGFEVLV

-20 AASVATIS
+20 AAATFSVM
-28 ALTATMIG
+28 TAVAIG
-36 IGAGALSLIASVAAT
+36 MAAGAMTLIASTVGA

-56 VQSPDNAVTLGTTT
+56 VQSPDNAVTLGTSN

-76 PVIFGTARTGAICV
+76 PVLFGTTRTGAICV
-90 YKAISKKENNKLVQI
+90 YKAISQRENNKLVQI
-105 FAIAEGEIDHYKALF
+105 FAIAEGEIDHFKALHI
-120 MDNKNVLVGKDLI
+120 DNKNVLI
-133 IRDGVLDKGTI
+133 SQNMTIRDGILDKGNI

-164 ALSLAKHHLGSDWTD
+164 ALDLAKHHLGADWD
-179 AYKGNGIA
+179 DRYQGNGIA

-202 GVDILQTNSQV
+202 GVDILQPNSQV
-213 TVDVSGLKIRNLE
+213 AVDVMGLKIRNLE

-231 TSTNGVDQIFH
+231 ASTNGVDQIFH
-242 YLTNTK
+242 YLTNEK

-257 INIDS
+257 INVDS
-262 FLKVRKQVAQ
+262 FLKVRKQVRQ
-272 MKLYSNGACD
+272 MDLHSNGACD
-282 PNASFKENLTALMQS
+282 PNASFKENLTSLMQT

-327 IMMGKVN
+327 IMMGKVS

-346 INAVYQEPSLD
+346 INAMYQEPSID
-357 YSEQMLRYPSD
+357 YSEQMLRYPAD

-382 AKDVEYRFVKD
+382 AKDIEYRFVKS
-393 EKQIDK
+393 KAQIDK

-411 QVINFTTTDAFTAE
+411 QVISFMTTDAFTAE

-432 THDELKLNNSLWRI
+432 TYDELKLNNSLWRI
-446 ISIERSIDS
+446 TAIDRSIDS
-455 GIAGILSITA
+455 GIAGMMTITA
-465 TEYNSQIYTDLDYAA
+465 TEYNSQVYTDLNYAA
-480 KPDNRPS
+480 TPDNRPT

-506 GETIYGKN
+506 GETIHGKN

-554 VNALAKDRS
+554 INALAKDRS
-563 YDYRICA
+563 YDYRVCA
-570 FGIIARSDWVELINQ
+570 FGIIARSEWVELVNQ
-585 NPTVTY
+585 NPEVTY
-591 ELPTPTIRIK
+591 ELPTPVIRIK
-601 NQGSTAGTFE
+601 NQGSTPGTFE
-611 GNDLIIEWDNQQGLD
+611 GNDLIIEWENQQALD
-626 VMINGEANKFSDL
+626 VVINGEANKFSDL

-659 RDPESWTYTL
+659 RDPESWIYTL

-675 GLSRQL
+675 GLSREL

-693 QSAPA
+693 ESAPA

-752 VSTNSVSHT
+752 VTTNSVSHT

-786 WSEPYFMSMKSTIS
+786 WSEPYFMQMKSTIS

-823 ADAIAQAGENA
+823 ADAIAQAGANA

-843 QITTETGKTVQASA
+843 QITTETGQTVQASA
-857 DTLKSLIVSG
+857 NTLKSLIATSEQ
-867 DKASST
+867 ASST

-895 TLKQAIADSEKAT
+895 TLKQAIATSEA
-908 ATKIDQVKV
+908 ASASKIDQVRV
-917 EMDGKVAGVSQEA
+917 EMDGKIAGVNQEA
-930 KADIDTLKG
+930 DVKIDALKG

-964 DPAQPT
+964 DPAEPT
-970 RIIFTADKIAVAPQN
+970 RIIFTADKIAVAPQD
-985 GSGVC
+985 GSEVC
-990 PFGIEGNK
+990 PFGIEDNK

-1027 NAAINSAKIQD
+1027 TAQI
-1038 GAITNAKIVNGAI
+1038 NGAHIQHAQIGTGHIIDGSI
-1051 DNAKIGNYIQSS
+1051 DNAKIGNYIQSY
-1063 NWNGSTGWHINKNG
+1063 NWNGNDGWYIGKDGTCHFRH
-1077 SATFMNATVKGNITA
+1077 ANIRGHLVA
-1092 DSGTLNNV
+1092 DSGEMNNV
-1100 TINSSCVI
+1100 TINSSCRI
-1108 KGMLEATQ
+1108 LGMLDANQ
-1116 VKGDFV
+1116 VRGDFV
-1122 KVIGKKFPHRDVNVD
+1122 KAIGRRFPHWDENPSL
-1137 NGYAGYPQG
+1137 GYPGYPQG
-1146 TVTVRVED
+1146 TITVRIED
-1154 DHKFDR
+1154 DHPFDR
-1160 QIVIPA
+1160 QIIVPA
-1166 ISFGGLRAREGSNNN
+1166 ISFGGLNAREGSNNN
-1181 TFYDTCR
+1181 TYYDNCR
-1188 LIVRKNGSELYNR
+1188 LIVRKNGAELYNR
-1201 AYGGNTGL
+1201 AYGRQTGL
-1209 YSGVID
+1209 YSAVID
-1215 MPAGKGA
+1215 MPAGHGP

-1228 VQSSAINNWTPST
+1228 VSSSAINNWTPST
-1241 WISDLTVMVTKKAT
+1241 WISDLSVIVTKKAA
-1255 TGITVS
+1255 TGISVS

>member
-20 AASVATIS
+20 AAATFSVM
-28 ALTATMIG
+28 TAVAIG
-36 IGAGALSLIASVAAT
+36 VAAGAMTLIASTLAT

-56 VQSPDNAVTLGTTT
+56 VQSADNSTTLGTTT

-76 PVIFGTARTGAICV
+76 PVVFGVTRVGAICV
-90 YKAISKKENNKLVQI
+90 YKAISKQESNKLVQI
-105 FAIAEGEIDHYKALF
+105 FAIAEGEIDHYKALY
-120 MDNKNVLVGKDLI
+120 MDNKNVLNSKTMT
-133 IRDGVLDKGTI
+133 IRDGVLDKGNI
-144 KDEYRKVLEVEF
+144 KERYRKVLEIEF

-164 ALSLAKHHLGSDWTD
+164 ALSLAKQHLGSDWDDRYT
-179 AYKGNGIA
+179 GNGIA
-187 TMCIVLRRDDKSLAA
+187 TMCIILRRDDRSLAD
-202 GVDILQTNSQV
+202 GVEILQPNSQIA
-213 TVDVSGLKIRNLE
+213 VDVSGLKIRNLE

-231 TSTNGVDQIFH
+231 ASTNGVDQIFH

-257 INIDS
+257 INVDS
-262 FLKVRKQVAQ
+262 FLKVRSQVRQ
-272 MKLYSNGACD
+272 MNLHSNGACD
-282 PNASFKENLTALMQS
+282 PNASFKENLTGLMQT

-312 LDAPDIVKHTFNEDN
+312 LDAPDVVKHRFDEDN
-327 IMMGKVN
+327 IMMGKVT

-346 INAVYQEPSLD
+346 INAMYQNPAND
-357 YSEQMLRYPSD
+357 YSETMLRYPAD

-393 EKQIDK
+393 KKQIDK
-399 LASIERNKSRIT
+399 LASVERNKSRIT
-411 QVINFTTTDAFTAE
+411 QVISFMTTDAFTAE

-432 THDELKLNNSLWRI
+432 THDELKLSNSLWRI
-446 ISIERSIDS
+446 TAIERSIDS
-455 GIAGILSITA
+455 GIAGMLAITA
-465 TEYNSQIYTDLDYAA
+465 TEYNSKIYTDLNYAA
-480 KPDNRPS
+480 NPDDRPT
-487 GLPDSMTVQK
+487 GLPDSMTVQA

-506 GETIYGKN
+506 GETLHGKN
-514 VTLTWDAPEDFN
+514 ISLTWDAPEDFN
-526 RYGFQIDYRVSGSPN
+526 RYGFQVDYRVSGSPN
-541 WIKLGQTSQQIFN
+541 WIKAGQTSQQIFN
-554 VNALAKDRS
+554 INSLASDRS
-563 YDYRICA
+563 YDYRVCA

-591 ELPTPTIRIK
+591 ELPTPVIRIK
-601 NQGSTAGTFE
+601 NVGSQPNYFK
-611 GNDLIIEWDNQQGLD
+611 GNDLTIAWENQQKLD
-626 VMINGEANKFSDL
+626 VVVNGETNKFSDL
-639 FEAYIIKV
+639 FDAYIIKI

-659 RDPESWTYTL
+659 RNPESWTYTL

-675 GLSRQL
+675 GLSREL
-681 TVEVSVK
+681 TVEVSAK

-705 QHKPMKGFSA
+705 QHKPIKGFSA

-720 TAFVSWADD
+720 SAFVSWNGD
-729 VEHDYAGSIIQYAT
+729 VLESDYAGTIIQYAT
-743 DNTFSDARA
+743 SQDFSNARA

-761 SFDLAD
+761 SFDIAD
-767 GDYYI
+767 GDYYL
-772 RGAHYDIFGMDDAV
+772 RAAHYDIFGTDDAV
-786 WSEPYFMSMKSTIS
+786 WSEPYFMKMKSTIT

-834 DAKIDAMHK
+834 DIKLDRLHK
-843 QITTETGKTVQASA
+843 TISTETDGKVKTKVDAAVTDLKKIIATSEQASA
-857 DTLKSLIVSG
+857 
-867 DKASST
+867 T
-873 KIDQVKAELKGD
+873 KIEQVR
-885 ITKEVSASAT
+885 
-895 TLKQAIADSEKAT
+895 
-908 ATKIDQVKV
+908 V
-917 EMDGKVAGVSQEA
+917 EMDGKVAGVNQESEA
-930 KADIDTLKG
+930 KIDALKG

-970 RIIFTADKIAVAPQN
+970 RIIFTADKLAVAPQD
-985 GSGVC
+985 GAAGVV
-990 PFGIEGNK
+990 PFGVEGNK
-998 VYLDNAMIRNAAIGT
+998 VYMDWSMIRNASIGT
-1013 AQISDAAIT
+1013 AQINDAAIT

-1027 NAAINSAKIQD
+1027 NAAINTAKIQD

-1077 SATFMNATVKGNITA
+1077 SATFMNATIRGNITA

-1108 KGMLEATQ
+1108 KGMLDATQ
-1116 VKGDFV
+1116 VRGDFV
-1122 KVIGKKFPHRDVNVD
+1122 KAVGKRFPHKNA
-1137 NGYAGYPQG
+1137 NWPHG
-1146 TVTVRVED
+1146 TLTVRIED
-1154 DHKFDR
+1154 DHKFNR
-1160 QIVIPA
+1160 QIIIPA
-1166 ISFGGLRAREGSNNN
+1166 IYHNGSVRRGESSDHW
-1181 TFYDTCR
+1181 DTCR
-1188 LIVRKNGSELYNR
+1188 LIVRKNGAVLYDR
-1201 AYGGNTGL
+1201 TATSGCM

-1215 MPAGKGA
+1215 MPAGQGA

-1228 VQSSAINNWTPST
+1228 VSCDGVNNYNPIGY
-1241 WISDLTVMVTKKAT
+1241 ISDLTVIVTKKAS
-1255 TGITVS
+1255 TGISIS

>member
-1 MGVEVLV
+1 MGFEVLV

-20 AASVATIS
+20 AAATFSVM
-28 ALTATMIG
+28 TAVAIG
-36 IGAGALSLIASVAAT
+36 MAAGAMTLIASTVGA

-56 VQSPDNAVTLGTTT
+56 VQSPDNAVTLGTSN

-76 PVIFGTARTGAICV
+76 PVLFGTTRTGAICV
-90 YKAISKKENNKLVQI
+90 YKAISQRENNKLVQI
-105 FAIAEGEIDHYKALF
+105 FAIAEGEIDHFKALHI
-120 MDNKNVLVGKDLI
+120 DNKNVLI
-133 IRDGVLDKGTI
+133 SQNMTIRDGILDKGNI

-164 ALSLAKHHLGSDWTD
+164 ALDLAKHHLGADWD
-179 AYKGNGIA
+179 DRYQGNGIA

-202 GVDILQTNSQV
+202 GVDILQPNSQV
-213 TVDVSGLKIRNLE
+213 AVDVMGLKIRNLE

-231 TSTNGVDQIFH
+231 ASTNGVDQIFH
-242 YLTNTK
+242 YLTNEK

-257 INIDS
+257 INVDS
-262 FLKVRKQVAQ
+262 FLKVRKQVRQ
-272 MKLYSNGACD
+272 MDLHSNGACD
-282 PNASFKENLTALMQS
+282 PNASFKENLTSLMQT

-327 IMMGKVN
+327 IMMGKVS

-346 INAVYQEPSLD
+346 INAMYQEPSID
-357 YSEQMLRYPSD
+357 YSEQMLRYPAD

-382 AKDVEYRFVKD
+382 AKDIEYRFVKS
-393 EKQIDK
+393 KAQIDK
-399 LASIERNKSRIT
+399 LASVERNKSRIT
-411 QVINFTTTDAFTAE
+411 QVISFMTTDAFTAE

-432 THDELKLNNSLWRI
+432 TYDELKLNNSLWRI
-446 ISIERSIDS
+446 TAIDRSIDS
-455 GIAGILSITA
+455 GIAGMMTITA
-465 TEYNSQIYTDLDYAA
+465 TEYNSQVYTDLNYAA
-480 KPDNRPS
+480 TPDNRPT

-506 GETIYGKN
+506 GETIHGKN

-554 VNALAKDRS
+554 INALAKDRS
-563 YDYRICA
+563 YDYRVCA
-570 FGIIARSDWVELINQ
+570 FGIIARSEWVELVNQ
-585 NPTVTY
+585 NPEVTY
-591 ELPTPTIRIK
+591 ELPTPVIRIK
-601 NQGSTAGTFE
+601 NQGSSPGTFE
-611 GNDLIIEWDNQQGLD
+611 GNDLIIEWENQQALD
-626 VMINGEANKFSDL
+626 VVINGEANKFSDL

-675 GLSRQL
+675 GLSREL

-693 QSAPA
+693 ESAPA

-752 VSTNSVSHT
+752 VTTNSVSHT

-786 WSEPYFMSMKSTIS
+786 WSEPYFMQMKSTIS

-823 ADAIAQAGENA
+823 ADAIAQAGANA

-857 DTLKSLIVSG
+857 DTLKSLIATSEQ
-867 DKASST
+867 ASST

-885 ITKEVSASAT
+885 ITNEVSASAT
-895 TLKQAIADSEKAT
+895 TLKQAIATSEA
-908 ATKIDQVKV
+908 ASASKIDQVRV
-917 EMDGKVAGVSQEA
+917 EMDGKIAGVNQEA
-930 KADIDTLKG
+930 DVKIDALKG

-957 IHMSATN
+957 IHMSASN
-964 DPAQPT
+964 DPAEPT
-970 RIIFTADKIAVAPQN
+970 RIIFTADKIAVAPQD
-985 GSGVC
+985 GSEVC
-990 PFGIEGNK
+990 PFGIEDNK

-1027 NAAINSAKIQD
+1027 TAQI
-1038 GAITNAKIVNGAI
+1038 NGAHIQHAQIGTGHIIDGSI
-1051 DNAKIGNYIQSS
+1051 DNAKIGNYIQSY
-1063 NWNGSTGWHINKNG
+1063 NWNGNDGWYIGKDGTCHFRH
-1077 SATFMNATVKGNITA
+1077 ANIRGHLVA
-1092 DSGTLNNV
+1092 DSGEMNNV
-1100 TINSSCVI
+1100 TINSSCRI
-1108 KGMLEATQ
+1108 LGMLDANQ
-1116 VKGDFV
+1116 VRGDFV
-1122 KVIGKKFPHRDVNVD
+1122 KAIGRRFPHWDENPSL
-1137 NGYAGYPQG
+1137 GYPGYPQG
-1146 TVTVRVED
+1146 TITVRIED
-1154 DHKFDR
+1154 DHPFDR
-1160 QIVIPA
+1160 QIIVPA
-1166 ISFGGLRAREGSNNN
+1166 ISFGGLNAREGSNNN
-1181 TFYDTCR
+1181 TYYDNCR
-1188 LIVRKNGSELYNR
+1188 LIVRKNGAELYNR
-1201 AYGGNTGL
+1201 AYGRQTGL
-1209 YSGVID
+1209 YSAVID
-1215 MPAGKGA
+1215 MPAGHGP

-1228 VQSSAINNWTPST
+1228 VSSSAINNWTPST
-1241 WISDLTVMVTKKAT
+1241 WISDLSVIVTKKAA
-1255 TGITVS
+1255 TGISVS

>member
-1 MGVEVLV
+1 MGFEILV

-20 AASVATIS
+20 AAATFSVM
-28 ALTATMIG
+28 TAVAIG
-36 IGAGALSLIASVAAT
+36 MAAGAMTLIASTVGA

-56 VQSPDNAVTLGTTT
+56 VQSPDNAVTLGTSN

-76 PVIFGTARTGAICV
+76 PVLFGTTRTGAICV
-90 YKAISKKENNKLVQI
+90 YKAISKRENNKLVQI

-120 MDNKNVLVGKDLI
+120 IDNKNVLVGKNMT
-133 IRDGVLDKGTI
+133 IRDGVLDKGNI
-144 KDEYRKVLEVEF
+144 KEEYRKVLEVEF

-164 ALSLAKHHLGSDWTD
+164 ALSLAKTHLGSDWTD

-202 GVDILQTNSQV
+202 GVDILQPNSQV
-213 TVDVSGLKIRNLE
+213 AVDVMGLKIRNLE

-231 TSTNGVDQIFH
+231 ASTNGVDQIFH
-242 YLTNTK
+242 YLTNEK

-257 INIDS
+257 INVDS
-262 FLKVRKQVAQ
+262 FLKVRQQVRQ
-272 MKLYSNGACD
+272 MDLHSNGACD
-282 PNASFKENLTALMQS
+282 PNASFKENLTSLMQT

-312 LDAPDIVKHTFNEDN
+312 LDAPDIVKHVFNEDN
-327 IMMGKVN
+327 IMMGKVS

-346 INAVYQEPSLD
+346 INAMYQEPSID
-357 YSEQMLRYPSD
+357 YSEQMLRYPAD
-368 AENDATI
+368 AENDSTI
-375 RQDGRII
+375 REDGRII
-382 AKDVEYRFVKD
+382 AKDIEYRFVKSKD
-393 EKQIDK
+393 QIDK

-411 QVINFTTTDAFTAE
+411 QVISFMTTDAFTAE

-432 THDELKLNNSLWRI
+432 TYDELKLNNSLWRI
-446 ISIERSIDS
+446 TAIDRSIDS
-455 GIAGILSITA
+455 GIAGMMTITA
-465 TEYNSQIYTDLDYAA
+465 TEYNSQVYTDLNYAA
-480 KPDNRPS
+480 NPDNRPT

-506 GETIYGKN
+506 GETIHGKN

-526 RYGFQIDYRVSGSPN
+526 RYGFQIDYKVSGSPN

-554 VNALAKDRS
+554 INALAKDRS
-563 YDYRICA
+563 YDYRVCA
-570 FGIIARSDWVELINQ
+570 FGIIARSDWVELVNQ
-585 NPTVTY
+585 NPEVTY
-591 ELPTPTIRIK
+591 ELPTPVIRIK
-601 NQGSTAGTFE
+601 NQGSTPGTFE
-611 GNDLIIEWDNQQGLD
+611 GNDLIIEWDNQQKLD
-626 VMINGEANKFSDL
+626 VVINGETNKFSDL

-681 TVEVSVK
+681 TVEVSAK

-693 QSAPA
+693 VSAPA

-720 TAFVSWADD
+720 SVFVSWTDD

-752 VSTNSVSHT
+752 VTTNSVSHT

-767 GDYYI
+767 GDYYL
-772 RGAHYDIFGMDDAV
+772 RAAHYDIFGMDDAV
-786 WSEPYFMSMKSTIS
+786 WSEPYFMPMKSTIS

-823 ADAIAQAGENA
+823 ADAIAQAGANA

-857 DTLKSLIVSG
+857 DTLKSLITSG
-867 DKASST
+867 DQASAT

-885 ITKEVSASAT
+885 IKSEVSASAT
-895 TLKQAIADSEKAT
+895 TLKQAIATSEA
-908 ATKIDQVKV
+908 ASASKIDQVRV
-917 EMDGKVAGVSQEA
+917 EMDGKIAGVNQEA
-930 KADIDTLKG
+930 DVKIDALKG

-970 RIIFTADKIAVAPQN
+970 RIIFTADKIAVAPQT

-990 PFGIEGNK
+990 PFGIENNK

-1100 TINSSCVI
+1100 TINSNCTI
-1108 KGMLEATQ
+1108 KGMLDATQ

-1122 KVIGKKFPHRDVNVD
+1122 KAVGKSFRRHEIIG
-1137 NGYAGYPQG
+1137 GSYEQSYYSG
-1146 TVTVRVED
+1146 TITIRVED

-1160 QIVIPA
+1160 QIIINPITHIGFSA
-1166 ISFGGLRAREGSNNN
+1166 KSNTGN
-1181 TFYDTCR
+1181 DVSHECW
-1188 LIVRKNGSELYNR
+1188 LIVKKNGSELYNR
-1201 AYGGNTGL
+1201 KSSMDRAMTYTD
-1209 YSGVID
+1209 VID

-1228 VQSSAINNWTPST
+1228 IVSNGTDSSSPRTYASNVSV
-1241 WISDLTVMVTKKAT
+1241 LVTKKAT

>member
-1 MGVEVLV
+1 MGFEILV

-20 AASVATIS
+20 AAATFSVM
-28 ALTATMIG
+28 TAVAIG
-36 IGAGALSLIASVAAT
+36 MAAGAMTLIASTVGA

-56 VQSPDNAVTLGTTT
+56 VQSPDNAVTLGTSN

-76 PVIFGTARTGAICV
+76 PVLFGTTRTGAICV
-90 YKAISKKENNKLVQI
+90 YKAISQRENNKLVQI
-105 FAIAEGEIDHYKALF
+105 FAIAEGEIDHFKALHI
-120 MDNKNVLVGKDLI
+120 DNKNVLI
-133 IRDGVLDKGTI
+133 SQNMTIRDGILDKGNI

-164 ALSLAKHHLGSDWTD
+164 ALDLAKHHLGADWD
-179 AYKGNGIA
+179 DRYQGNGIA

-202 GVDILQTNSQV
+202 GVDILQPNSQV
-213 TVDVSGLKIRNLE
+213 AVDVMGLKIRNLE

-231 TSTNGVDQIFH
+231 ASTNGVDQIFH

-257 INIDS
+257 INVDS
-262 FLKVRKQVAQ
+262 FLKVRKQVRQ
-272 MKLYSNGACD
+272 MDLHSNGACD
-282 PNASFKENLTALMQS
+282 PNASFKENLTSLMQS

-327 IMMGKVN
+327 IMMGKVS

-346 INAVYQEPSLD
+346 INAMYQEPSID
-357 YSEQMLRYPSD
+357 YSEQMLRYPAD

-375 RQDGRII
+375 REDGRII
-382 AKDVEYRFVKD
+382 AKDIEYRFVKSKD
-393 EKQIDK
+393 QIDK

-411 QVINFTTTDAFTAE
+411 QVISFMTTDAFTAE

-432 THDELKLNNSLWRI
+432 TYDELKLNNSLWRI
-446 ISIERSIDS
+446 TAIDRSIDS
-455 GIAGILSITA
+455 GIAGMMTITA
-465 TEYNSQIYTDLDYAA
+465 TEYNSQVYTDLNYAA
-480 KPDNRPS
+480 NPDNRPT

-506 GETIYGKN
+506 GETIHGKN

-526 RYGFQIDYRVSGSPN
+526 RYGFQIDYKMSGSPN

-554 VNALAKDRS
+554 INALAKDRS
-563 YDYRICA
+563 YDYRVCA
-570 FGIIARSDWVELINQ
+570 FGIIARSEWVELVNQ
-585 NPTVTY
+585 NPEVTY
-591 ELPTPTIRIK
+591 ELPTPVIRIK
-601 NQGSTAGTFE
+601 NQGSTPGTFE
-611 GNDLIIEWDNQQGLD
+611 GNDLIIEWDNQQALD
-626 VMINGEANKFSDL
+626 VVINGETNKFSDL

-675 GLSRQL
+675 GLSREL
-681 TVEVSVK
+681 TVEVSAK

-693 QSAPA
+693 VSAPA

-720 TAFVSWADD
+720 SVFVSWAND

-752 VSTNSVSHT
+752 VTTNSVSHT

-767 GDYYI
+767 GDYYL
-772 RGAHYDIFGMDDAV
+772 RAAHYDIFGMDDAV
-786 WSEPYFMSMKSTIS
+786 WSEPYFMPMKSTIS
-800 WDDQDKEALEDLIG
+800 WDDQDKEALENLIG

-823 ADAIAQAGENA
+823 ADAIAQAGANA

-843 QITTETGKTVQASA
+843 QITTETGQTVQASA
-857 DTLKSLIVSG
+857 DTLKSLIATSEQ
-867 DKASST
+867 ASAT

-885 ITKEVSASAT
+885 ITSEVSASAT
-895 TLKQAIADSEKAT
+895 TLKQAIATSEA
-908 ATKIDQVKV
+908 ASASKIDQVRV
-917 EMDGKVAGVSQEA
+917 EMDGKIAGVNQEA
-930 KADIDTLKG
+930 DVKIDALKG

-964 DPAQPT
+964 DPAEPT
-970 RIIFTADKIAVAPQN
+970 RIIFTADKIAVAPQD
-985 GSGVC
+985 GSEVC

-1013 AQISDAAIT
+1013 AQINDAAIT

-1027 NAAINSAKIQD
+1027 TAQI
-1038 GAITNAKIVNGAI
+1038 NGAHIQHAQIGTGHIIDGSI
-1051 DNAKIGNYIQSS
+1051 DNAKIGNYIQSY
-1063 NWNGSTGWHINKNG
+1063 NWNGNDGWYIGKDGTCHFRH
-1077 SATFMNATVKGNITA
+1077 ANIRGHLVA
-1092 DSGTLNNV
+1092 DSGEMNNV
-1100 TINSSCVI
+1100 TINSSCRI
-1108 KGMLEATQ
+1108 LGMLDANQ
-1116 VKGDFV
+1116 VRGDFV
-1122 KVIGKKFPHRDVNVD
+1122 KAVGRRFPHWDENPSL
-1137 NGYAGYPQG
+1137 GYAGYPQG
-1146 TVTVRVED
+1146 TVTVRIED
-1154 DHKFDR
+1154 DHPFDR
-1160 QIVIPA
+1160 QIIVPA
-1166 ISFGGLRAREGSNNN
+1166 ISFGGLRAREGSNGNE
-1181 TFYDTCR
+1181 FYDNCR
-1188 LIVRKNGSELYNR
+1188 LIVRKNGAELYNR
-1201 AYGGNTGL
+1201 AYGRQTGL
-1209 YSGVID
+1209 YSAVID
-1215 MPAGKGA
+1215 MPAGHGP

-1228 VQSSAINNWTPST
+1228 VSSSAINNWTPST
-1241 WISDLTVMVTKKAT
+1241 WISDLSVIVTKKAA
-1255 TGITVS
+1255 TGISVS

>member
-1 MGVEVLV
+1 MGFEVLV

-20 AASVATIS
+20 AAATFSVM
-28 ALTATMIG
+28 TAVAIG
-36 IGAGALSLIASVAAT
+36 MAAGAMTLIASTVGA

-56 VQSPDNAVTLGTTT
+56 VQSPDNAVTLGTSN

-76 PVIFGTARTGAICV
+76 PVLFGTTRTGAICV
-90 YKAISKKENNKLVQI
+90 YKAISQRENNKLVQI
-105 FAIAEGEIDHYKALF
+105 FAISEGEIDHFKALHI
-120 MDNKNVLVGKDLI
+120 DNKNVLI
-133 IRDGVLDKGTI
+133 SQNMTIRDGILDKGNI

-164 ALSLAKHHLGSDWTD
+164 TLDLAKHHLGADWD
-179 AYKGNGIA
+179 DRYQGNGIA

-202 GVDILQTNSQV
+202 GVDILQPNSQV
-213 TVDVSGLKIRNLE
+213 AVDVMGLKIRNLE

-231 TSTNGVDQIFH
+231 ASTNGVDQIFH
-242 YLTNTK
+242 YLTNEK

-257 INIDS
+257 INVDS
-262 FLKVRKQVAQ
+262 FLKVRKQVRQ
-272 MKLYSNGACD
+272 MDLHSNGACD
-282 PNASFKENLTALMQS
+282 PNASFKENLTSLMQT

-327 IMMGKVN
+327 IMMGKVS

-346 INAVYQEPSLD
+346 INAMYQEPSID
-357 YSEQMLRYPSD
+357 YSEQMLRYPAD

-382 AKDVEYRFVKD
+382 AKDIEYRFVKS
-393 EKQIDK
+393 KAQIDK

-411 QVINFTTTDAFTAE
+411 QVISFMTTDAFTAE

-432 THDELKLNNSLWRI
+432 TYDELKLNNSLWRI
-446 ISIERSIDS
+446 TAIDRSIDS
-455 GIAGILSITA
+455 GIAGMMTITA
-465 TEYNSQIYTDLDYAA
+465 TEYNSQVYTDLNYAA
-480 KPDNRPS
+480 TPDNRPS

-506 GETIYGKN
+506 GETIHGKN

-554 VNALAKDRS
+554 INALAKDRS
-563 YDYRICA
+563 YDYRVCA
-570 FGIIARSDWVELINQ
+570 FGIIARSEWVELVNQ
-585 NPTVTY
+585 NPEVTY
-591 ELPTPTIRIK
+591 ELPTPVIRIK
-601 NQGSTAGTFE
+601 NQGSTPGTFE
-611 GNDLIIEWDNQQGLD
+611 GNDLIIEWENQQALD
-626 VMINGEANKFSDL
+626 VVINGETNKFSDL

-675 GLSRQL
+675 GLSREL

-693 QSAPA
+693 ESAPA

-752 VSTNSVSHT
+752 VTTNSVSHT

-786 WSEPYFMSMKSTIS
+786 WSEPYFMQMKSTIS

-823 ADAIAQAGENA
+823 ADAIAQAGANA

-843 QITTETGKTVQASA
+843 QITTETGQTVQASA
-857 DTLKSLIVSG
+857 NTLKSLIATSEQ
-867 DKASST
+867 ASST

-885 ITKEVSASAT
+885 ITNEVSASAT
-895 TLKQAIADSEKAT
+895 TLKQAIATSEA
-908 ATKIDQVKV
+908 ASASKIDQVRV
-917 EMDGKVAGVSQEA
+917 EMDGKIAGVNQEA
-930 KADIDTLKG
+930 DVKIDALKG

-970 RIIFTADKIAVAPQN
+970 RIIFNADKIAVAPQN
-985 GSGVC
+985 GSEVC
-990 PFGIEGNK
+990 PFGIEDNK

-1027 NAAINSAKIQD
+1027 TAQI
-1038 GAITNAKIVNGAI
+1038 NGAHIQHAQIGTGHIIDGSI
-1051 DNAKIGNYIQSS
+1051 DNAKIGNYIQSY
-1063 NWNGSTGWHINKNG
+1063 NWNGNDGWYIGKDGTCHFRH
-1077 SATFMNATVKGNITA
+1077 ANIRGHLVA
-1092 DSGTLNNV
+1092 DSGEMNNV
-1100 TINSSCVI
+1100 TINSSCRI
-1108 KGMLEATQ
+1108 LGMLDANQ
-1116 VKGDFV
+1116 VRGDFV
-1122 KVIGKKFPHRDVNVD
+1122 KAIGRRFPHWDENPSL
-1137 NGYAGYPQG
+1137 GYPGYPQG
-1146 TVTVRVED
+1146 TITVRIED
-1154 DHKFDR
+1154 DHPFDR
-1160 QIVIPA
+1160 QIIVPA
-1166 ISFGGLRAREGSNNN
+1166 ISFGGLNAREGSNNN
-1181 TFYDTCR
+1181 TYYDNCR
-1188 LIVRKNGSELYNR
+1188 LIVRKNGAELYNR
-1201 AYGGNTGL
+1201 AYGRQTGL
-1209 YSGVID
+1209 YSAVID
-1215 MPAGKGA
+1215 MPAGHGP

-1228 VQSSAINNWTPST
+1228 VSSSAINNWTPST
-1241 WISDLTVMVTKKAT
+1241 WISDLSVIVTKKAA
-1255 TGITVS
+1255 TGISVS

>member
-20 AASVATIS
+20 AAATFSVM
-28 ALTATMIG
+28 TAVAIG
-36 IGAGALSLIASVAAT
+36 VAAGAMTLIASTLAT

-56 VQSPDNAVTLGTTT
+56 VQSADNSTTLGTTT

-76 PVIFGTARTGAICV
+76 PVVFGVTRVGAICT
-90 YKAISKKENNKLVQI
+90 YKAISKRESNKLVQI
-105 FAIAEGEIDHYKALF
+105 FAIAEGEIDHFKALY
-120 MDNKNVLVGKDLI
+120 MDNKNVLNSTSMT
-133 IRDGVLDKGTI
+133 IRDGVLDKGNI
-144 KDEYRKVLEVEF
+144 KDRYRKVLEVEF
-156 RTGKNPNT
+156 RTGKAPNT
-164 ALSLAKHHLGSDWTD
+164 VLSLANHHLGSDWDDRYT
-179 AYKGNGIA
+179 GNGVA
-187 TMCIVLRRDDKSLAA
+187 TMCIVLRRDDRSLAD
-202 GVDILQTNSQV
+202 GVEILQTNSQIA
-213 TVDVSGLKIRNLE
+213 VDVSGLKIRNLE

-231 TSTNGVDQIFH
+231 ASTNGVDQIFH

-257 INIDS
+257 INVDS
-262 FLKVRKQVAQ
+262 FLKVRSQVRQ
-272 MKLYSNGACD
+272 MNLHSNGACD
-282 PNASFKENLTALMQS
+282 PNASFKENLTGLMQT

-312 LDAPDIVKHTFNEDN
+312 LDAPDVVKHRFDEDN
-327 IMMGKVN
+327 IMMGKVT

-346 INAVYQEPSLD
+346 INAMYQNPAND
-357 YSEQMLRYPSD
+357 YSETMLRYPADAESD
-368 AENDATI
+368 ATVQ
-375 RQDGRII
+375 QDGRII

-393 EKQIDK
+393 KAQIDK

-411 QVINFTTTDAFTAE
+411 QVISFMTTDAFTAE

-432 THDELKLNNSLWRI
+432 THDELKLSNSLWRI
-446 ISIERSIDS
+446 TAIERSIDS
-455 GIAGILSITA
+455 GIAGMLAITA
-465 TEYNSQIYTDLDYAA
+465 TEYNSKIYTDLNYAA
-480 KPDNRPS
+480 NPDDRPT
-487 GLPDSMTVQK
+487 GLPDSMTVQA

-506 GETIYGKN
+506 GETLHGKN
-514 VTLTWDAPEDFN
+514 ISLTWDAPEDFN
-526 RYGFQIDYRVSGSPN
+526 RYGFQVDYRVSGSPN
-541 WIKLGQTSQQIFN
+541 WIKAGQTSQQIFN
-554 VNALAKDRS
+554 INALASDRS
-563 YDYRICA
+563 YDYRVCA

-591 ELPTPTIRIK
+591 ELPTPVIRIK
-601 NQGSTAGTFE
+601 NVGSQPNYFK
-611 GNDLIIEWDNQQGLD
+611 GNDLTIAWENQQKLD
-626 VMINGEANKFSDL
+626 VVVNGETNKFSDL
-639 FEAYIIKV
+639 FDAYIIKV

-675 GLSRQL
+675 GLSREL
-681 TVEVSVK
+681 TVEVSAK

-705 QHKPMKGFSA
+705 QHKGIKGFSA

-720 TAFVSWADD
+720 SAFVSWNGD
-729 VEHDYAGSIIQYAT
+729 VLESDYAGTIIQYAT
-743 DNTFSDARA
+743 DNTFSNARS

-761 SFDLAD
+761 SFDIAD
-767 GDYYI
+767 GDYYL
-772 RGAHYDIFGMDDAV
+772 RAAHYDIFGTDGAV
-786 WSEPYFMSMKSTIS
+786 WSEPYFMQMKSAIS

-834 DAKIDAMHK
+834 DIKLDRLHK
-843 QITTETGKTVQASA
+843 TISTETDGKVKTKVDAAVTDLKKVIATSEQASA
-857 DTLKSLIVSG
+857 
-867 DKASST
+867 T
-873 KIDQVKAELKGD
+873 KIEQVR
-885 ITKEVSASAT
+885 
-895 TLKQAIADSEKAT
+895 
-908 ATKIDQVKV
+908 V
-917 EMDGKVAGVSQEA
+917 EMDGKVAGVNQEA
-930 KADIDTLKG
+930 EAKIDALKG

-970 RIIFTADKIAVAPQN
+970 RIIFNADKIAIAPQ
-985 GSGVC
+985 GGAAVP
-990 PFGIEGNK
+990 PFGVEGNK
-998 VYLDNAMIRNAAIGT
+998 VYIDGAMVRNASIGT
-1013 AQISDAAIT
+1013 AQINDAAIT

-1108 KGMLEATQ
+1108 KGMLDATQ
-1116 VKGDFV
+1116 VRGDFV
-1122 KVIGKKFPHRDVNVD
+1122 KVIGRKFPVRDANPSL
-1137 NGYAGYPQG
+1137 GYGGYPQG
-1146 TVTVRVED
+1146 TVTVRIED
-1154 DHKFDR
+1154 DHNFDR

-1166 ISFGGLRAREGSNNN
+1166 ISFGGLTARESATGREY
-1181 TFYDTCR
+1181 YDTCR
-1188 LIVRKNGSELYNR
+1188 LIVRKNGSELYNK

-1215 MPAGKGA
+1215 MPRGQGA
-1222 VTLTFE
+1222 LTLTFE

>member
-1 MGVEVLV
+1 MGFEILV

-20 AASVATIS
+20 AAATFSVM
-28 ALTATMIG
+28 TAVAIG
-36 IGAGALSLIASVAAT
+36 MAAGVMTLIASTVGA

-56 VQSPDNAVTLGTTT
+56 VQSPDNAVTLGTSN

-76 PVIFGTARTGAICV
+76 PVLFGTTRTGAICV
-90 YKAISKKENNKLVQI
+90 YKAISQRENNKLVQI
-105 FAIAEGEIDHYKALF
+105 FAIAEGEIDHFKALHI
-120 MDNKNVLVGKDLI
+120 DNKNVLI
-133 IRDGVLDKGTI
+133 SQNMTIRDGILDKGNI

-164 ALSLAKHHLGSDWTD
+164 ALDLAKHHLGADWD
-179 AYKGNGIA
+179 DRYQGNGIA

-202 GVDILQTNSQV
+202 GVDILQPNSQV
-213 TVDVSGLKIRNLE
+213 AVDVCGLKIRNLE

-231 TSTNGVDQIFH
+231 ASTNGVDQIFH
-242 YLTNTK
+242 YLTNEK

-257 INIDS
+257 INVDS
-262 FLKVRKQVAQ
+262 FLKVRKQVRQ
-272 MKLYSNGACD
+272 MDLHSNGACD
-282 PNASFKENLTALMQS
+282 PNASFKENLTSLMQS

-327 IMMGKVN
+327 IMMGKVS

-346 INAVYQEPSLD
+346 INAMYQEPSID
-357 YSEQMLRYPSD
+357 YSEQMLRYPAD

-375 RQDGRII
+375 REDGRII
-382 AKDVEYRFVKD
+382 AKDIEYRFVKSKD
-393 EKQIDK
+393 QIDK

-411 QVINFTTTDAFTAE
+411 QVISFMTTDAFTAE

-432 THDELKLNNSLWRI
+432 TYDELKLNNSLWRI
-446 ISIERSIDS
+446 TAIDRSIDS
-455 GIAGILSITA
+455 GIAGMMTITA
-465 TEYNSQIYTDLDYAA
+465 TEYNSQVYTDLNYAA
-480 KPDNRPS
+480 TPDNRPT

-506 GETIYGKN
+506 GETIHGKN

-526 RYGFQIDYRVSGSPN
+526 RYGFQIDYKVSGSPN

-554 VNALAKDRS
+554 INALAKDRS
-563 YDYRICA
+563 YDYRVCA
-570 FGIIARSDWVELINQ
+570 FGIIARSEWVELVNQ
-585 NPTVTY
+585 NPEVTY
-591 ELPTPTIRIK
+591 ELPTPVIRIK
-601 NQGSTAGTFE
+601 NQGSTPGTFE
-611 GNDLIIEWDNQQGLD
+611 GNDLIIEWDNQQSLD
-626 VMINGEANKFSDL
+626 VVINGETNKFSDL

-675 GLSRQL
+675 GLSREL
-681 TVEVSVK
+681 TVEVSAK

-693 QSAPA
+693 VSAPA

-720 TAFVSWADD
+720 SVFVSWAND

-752 VSTNSVSHT
+752 VTTNSVSHT

-767 GDYYI
+767 GDYYL
-772 RGAHYDIFGMDDAV
+772 RAAHYDIFGMDDAV
-786 WSEPYFMSMKSTIS
+786 WSEPYFMPMKSTIS

-823 ADAIAQAGENA
+823 ADAIAQAGANA

-843 QITTETGKTVQASA
+843 QITTETGQTVQASA
-857 DTLKSLIVSG
+857 DTLKSLIATSEQ
-867 DKASST
+867 ASST

-885 ITKEVSASAT
+885 ITSEVSASAT
-895 TLKQAIADSEKAT
+895 TLKQAIATSEA
-908 ATKIDQVKV
+908 ASASKIDQVRV
-917 EMDGKVAGVSQEA
+917 EMDGKIAGVNQEA
-930 KADIDTLKG
+930 DVKIDALKG

-964 DPAQPT
+964 DPAEPT
-970 RIIFTADKIAVAPQN
+970 RIIFTADKIAVAPQD
-985 GSGVC
+985 GSEVC

-1013 AQISDAAIT
+1013 AQINDAAIT

-1027 NAAINSAKIQD
+1027 TAQI
-1038 GAITNAKIVNGAI
+1038 NGAHIQHAQIGTGHIIDGSI
-1051 DNAKIGNYIQSS
+1051 DNAKIGNYIQSY
-1063 NWNGSTGWHINKNG
+1063 NWNGNDGWYIGKDGTCHFRH
-1077 SATFMNATVKGNITA
+1077 ANIRGHLVA
-1092 DSGTLNNV
+1092 DSGEMNNV
-1100 TINSSCVI
+1100 TINSSCRI
-1108 KGMLEATQ
+1108 LGMLDANQ
-1116 VKGDFV
+1116 VRGDFV
-1122 KVIGKKFPHRDVNVD
+1122 KAVGRRFPHWDENPSL
-1137 NGYAGYPQG
+1137 GYAGYPQG
-1146 TVTVRVED
+1146 TVTVRIED
-1154 DHKFDR
+1154 DHPFDR
-1160 QIVIPA
+1160 QIIVPA
-1166 ISFGGLRAREGSNNN
+1166 ISFGGLRAREGSNGNE
-1181 TFYDTCR
+1181 FYDNCR
-1188 LIVRKNGSELYNR
+1188 LIVRKNGAELYNR
-1201 AYGGNTGL
+1201 AYGRQTGL
-1209 YSGVID
+1209 YSAVID
-1215 MPAGKGA
+1215 MPAGHGP

-1228 VQSSAINNWTPST
+1228 VSSSAINNWTPST
-1241 WISDLTVMVTKKAT
+1241 WISDLSVIVTKKAA
-1255 TGITVS
+1255 TGISVS